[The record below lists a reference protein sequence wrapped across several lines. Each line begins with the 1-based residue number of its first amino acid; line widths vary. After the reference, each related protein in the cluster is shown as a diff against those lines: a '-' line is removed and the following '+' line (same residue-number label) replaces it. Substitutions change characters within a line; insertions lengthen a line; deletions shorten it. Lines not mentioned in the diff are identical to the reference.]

1 MLRDRMAIFH
11 LKAAIIS
18 ASTGG
23 SAVRAAAYR
32 HAVRMVSHAF
42 TETTSFTHKAQA
54 MVHAE
59 VALPE
64 DAPEWAENAF
74 GHAAFA
80 DALRLVRADVQAQG
94 SDMSEA
100 AMQRAAMARVS
111 ERLWNAVEHGEIRLN
126 RIPTRARYAR
136 SLTVALPRELDQAAQ
151 IALMQGYVRASLSDR
166 GMVADWVIHDKSDGN
181 PHAHIM
187 LTTRD
192 LGSADWGRKRHDWN
206 ARDVLSDLRSDWAQ
220 HANLALERAGFNE
233 RIDHRSNHAR
243 GIYLAPD
250 SYNPHVADH
259 ARRQGE
265 TAREALRCSD
275 VADANALYLQHHP
288 EHILVVVQAQRAVF
302 TRGDIVAAFEDRLML
317 TETELAGL
325 VGEAMGS
332 GGAVRLVQNS
342 PDGQAQ
348 YVTTTRASEMQ
359 HLEILARAMAIAGPA
374 AGSGPVAGSGPTA
387 PGIGLLAGSGLTPDQ
402 RVAAEAM
409 LSPAPLTLV
418 KGYAGTGKTFT
429 LGEVARV
436 WQARGYEVLG
446 GAASGKATQELGGLQ
461 GVRTAS
467 LAAWDAR
474 WSRGEAPE
482 RGRFVFIMDE
492 AGMVGAGQWARI
504 AGVVSKM
511 GGKLIAVGDP
521 EQLQP
526 VSDLPGWAAV
536 ERGVSQ
542 ATAGAPV
549 AALSSVRRQRSMA
562 DRMATEALARGGA
575 EIAPAIRHYIDKGA
589 LRLERGVL
597 NDPVSALAAAY
608 YKTGPGT
615 AATGADCARIAL
627 AYTNREVWALN
638 DAIRAQALARGEID
652 QAGIRD
658 YGTITRI
665 DRTTPTHERIAVPLA
680 LGPGD
685 RVMLTRPHRG
695 LDLPRSAF
703 GTVVDTRAGGIDL
716 LVDGSPGAVTLDL
729 ATFRDLDYG
738 YAATIHKSQGVT
750 VDHTLVLGHGRMNRH
765 AIYVALTRHR
775 DSVTVFGRAG
785 HLSCPADLIT
795 LAHAPGHLSID
806 IEDGPHAAG
815 PARSMVASAAMLGL
829 GARGDWLGS
838 GVSVETGA
846 ACGGVSFLDD
856 ASLMAVAE
864 RVSGLLASDYIQGDP
879 VWKSGHDGAAAGRV
893 QYAQDPTRVIDDLI
907 RQRSVF
913 RADDVAGVL
922 SRLVA
927 EPETFLRLF
936 REAMSHRDLVV
947 LAEDGGDGLGRVYST
962 GAQVRGELAAVDL
975 GTRLA
980 LGAAPEY
987 APALAMTSGDAVD
1000 LNAGQRVALAHG
1012 CEPGRLRLIRGEAG
1026 TGKTLV
1032 AARLA
1037 AVYRRADW
1045 QVVGLTPTGAGL
1057 DALRD
1062 AGLPGGRTLRQF
1074 TRDRG
1079 SGRLR
1084 LDPGTV
1090 VVLDDAG
1097 RLGGREAGELLAD
1110 IEASGAKLIALM
1122 DGGLQGPLEAGPVLR
1137 AVETRVGSARLED
1150 MHWRTA
1156 ERAEALRLVAAG
1168 DARGVEMLRE
1178 TGVIHADGTLRGA
1191 AAAVALRYL
1200 ADGQADKIALAWSRA
1215 EADLLTRA
1223 IRAGLDEL
1231 HAFRAGFE
1239 PETGG
1244 AFAGL
1249 KPGDRI
1255 RFIASA
1261 RWQKD
1266 RPGRHAPPRIRAG
1279 ETAELVGRDG
1289 GRLRL
1294 RIEGRSPQTGRM
1306 DVRDVV
1312 YAPNSELPDWRF
1324 AFAGTI
1330 HGEMGRAR
1338 DSVHVLAAPGLNLHL
1353 LDLTV
1358 TVPCAAAR
1366 VGEVMGRILRRTA
1379 SAPSVI
1385 DYGFDAS
1392 LGAREALRGQVYQ
1405 EAAGT
1410 GRTGM
1415 VRAVARLRDLAGLAG
1430 DPGAAARVL
1439 PRGLEGAVLAE
1450 VIGAAILHDGAAP
1463 EGEDRLAVERVVR
1476 DMSDPR
1482 AWRRVLRRV
1491 PSTLPGAADDLA
1503 AAVAGRDGAG
1513 RLLTPA
1519 RILARGALT
1528 AQAMGEDR
1536 VAALFE
1542 RGLGLYGKRAGAAR
1556 LLGQPEDLVAPQRDR
1571 QTEAAWPDPESRPE
1585 RRLRPERGR
1594 SAVIGPPRGQPRQ
1607 RWRLDIGRLL
1617 GDVPRADT
1625 IMAEQVLE
1633 GLAGM
1638 FGLGPRAGRS
1648 RRSGRHAALRYAA
1661 WQAAER
1667 SGAGGHATGAGDD
1680 RHATPPEQV
1689 PEANRVVA
1697 PRRAPVSGPEL
1708 HAGPADAEAD
1718 LASPVSDYT
1727 DGEWQ
1732 KFLRE
1737 RQADIDEYV
1746 KEKMAEVKMAPEYA
1760 GVALQM
1766 ACALTD
1772 RIPAA
1777 SKVHQLPLPAD
1788 IARMLA
1794 RADTCSDLPQEKVN
1808 TIARGIA
1815 EDRAA
1820 FESKIA
1826 FARELVAGDQQ
1837 IGTHRANPDPFYE
1850 NLFVAQLRKDSGYG
1864 RPDRQHPMRLNSDA
1878 LQERYT
1884 DEVDMRVTD
1893 DLVSGLAMPTKEEHL
1908 VARLS
1913 LLPDRSEDEANIAT
1927 ALNEALRW
1935 GRPMEGAK
1943 LQHERAAVLQGLG
1956 SAGDIDEWDAEN
1968 LLARLYRSHTYRE
1981 IRALADPERDLP
1993 GTMLPIDDAARGAA
2007 AHGYA
2012 KSAQVAN
2019 DILSG
2024 FVWRPHMQQHGLEIT
2039 ESPSMSDG
2047 LGMWM

>member
-1 MLRDRMAIFH
+1 
-11 LKAAIIS
+11 
-18 ASTGG
+18 
-23 SAVRAAAYR
+23 
-32 HAVRMVSHAF
+32 
-42 TETTSFTHKAQA
+42 
-54 MVHAE
+54 
-59 VALPE
+59 
-64 DAPEWAENAF
+64 
-74 GHAAFA
+74 
-80 DALRLVRADVQAQG
+80 
-94 SDMSEA
+94 
-100 AMQRAAMARVS
+100 
-111 ERLWNAVEHGEIRLN
+111 
-126 RIPTRARYAR
+126 
-136 SLTVALPRELDQAAQ
+136 
-151 IALMQGYVRASLSDR
+151 
-166 GMVADWVIHDKSDGN
+166 
-181 PHAHIM
+181 
-187 LTTRD
+187 
-192 LGSADWGRKRHDWN
+192 
-206 ARDVLSDLRSDWAQ
+206 
-220 HANLALERAGFNE
+220 
-233 RIDHRSNHAR
+233 
-243 GIYLAPD
+243 
-250 SYNPHVADH
+250 
-259 ARRQGE
+259 
-265 TAREALRCSD
+265 
-275 VADANALYLQHHP
+275 
-288 EHILVVVQAQRAVF
+288 
-302 TRGDIVAAFEDRLML
+302 
-317 TETELAGL
+317 
-325 VGEAMGS
+325 
-332 GGAVRLVQNS
+332 
-342 PDGQAQ
+342 
-348 YVTTTRASEMQ
+348 
-359 HLEILARAMAIAGPA
+359 
-374 AGSGPVAGSGPTA
+374 
-387 PGIGLLAGSGLTPDQ
+387 
-402 RVAAEAM
+402 
-409 LSPAPLTLV
+409 
-418 KGYAGTGKTFT
+418 
-429 LGEVARV
+429 
-436 WQARGYEVLG
+436 
-446 GAASGKATQELGGLQ
+446 
-461 GVRTAS
+461 
-467 LAAWDAR
+467 
-474 WSRGEAPE
+474 
-482 RGRFVFIMDE
+482 
-492 AGMVGAGQWARI
+492 
-504 AGVVSKM
+504 
-511 GGKLIAVGDP
+511 
-521 EQLQP
+521 
-526 VSDLPGWAAV
+526 
-536 ERGVSQ
+536 
-542 ATAGAPV
+542 
-549 AALSSVRRQRSMA
+549 
-562 DRMATEALARGGA
+562 
-575 EIAPAIRHYIDKGA
+575 
-589 LRLERGVL
+589 
-597 NDPVSALAAAY
+597 
-608 YKTGPGT
+608 
-615 AATGADCARIAL
+615 
-627 AYTNREVWALN
+627 
-638 DAIRAQALARGEID
+638 
-652 QAGIRD
+652 
-658 YGTITRI
+658 
-665 DRTTPTHERIAVPLA
+665 
-680 LGPGD
+680 
-685 RVMLTRPHRG
+685 
-695 LDLPRSAF
+695 
-703 GTVVDTRAGGIDL
+703 
-716 LVDGSPGAVTLDL
+716 
-729 ATFRDLDYG
+729 
-738 YAATIHKSQGVT
+738 
-750 VDHTLVLGHGRMNRH
+750 
-765 AIYVALTRHR
+765 
-775 DSVTVFGRAG
+775 
-785 HLSCPADLIT
+785 
-795 LAHAPGHLSID
+795 
-806 IEDGPHAAG
+806 
-815 PARSMVASAAMLGL
+815 MLGL

-846 ACGGVSFLDD
+846 ACGGMGFLGD

-907 RQRSVF
+907 RRRSVF

-927 EPETFLRLF
+927 APETFLRLF

-980 LGAAPEY
+980 LGAAAEY

-1000 LNAGQRVALAHG
+1000 LSAGQRVALAHG

-1079 SGRLR
+1079 TGRLQ

-1150 MHWRTA
+1150 MHWRTP

-1178 TGVIHADGTLRGA
+1178 TEVIHGGGTLRDA
-1191 AAAVALRYL
+1191 AAAVAMEYL
-1200 ADGQADKIALAWSRA
+1200 TDGQADKIALAWSRA

-1231 HAFRAGFE
+1231 HAGRAGFE

-1255 RFIASA
+1255 RFIAA
-1261 RWQKD
+1261 GRWQKD

-1294 RIEGRSPQTGRM
+1294 RIDEGRNPQTGRM
-1306 DVRDVV
+1306 DVRDVL

-1338 DSVHVLAAPGLNLHL
+1338 DSVHLLAAPGLNRQVLAAGLNLHL

-1405 EAAGT
+1405 EAAG
-1410 GRTGM
+1410 GTGM
-1415 VRAVARLRDLAGLAG
+1415 ARAVARLRDLAGLAG

-1476 DMSDPR
+1476 DMSDAR

-1503 AAVAGRDGAG
+1503 AAVAGRDGAA

-1556 LLGQPEDLVAPQRDR
+1556 LLGRPEDLVAPQRDTR
-1571 QTEAAWPDPESRPE
+1571 TEFAWPDRG
-1585 RRLRPERGR
+1585 LRPERGR
-1594 SAVIGPPRGQPRQ
+1594 SAVIGPPRGQRRG

-1638 FGLGPRAGRS
+1638 FGLGPRAGRA
-1648 RRSGRHAALRYAA
+1648 RRPGQHAAVRYAA

-1667 SGAGGHATGAGDD
+1667 SGAGGY
-1680 RHATPPEQV
+1680 ATPAEQV

-1697 PRRAPVSGPEL
+1697 PRREPVSGPEL
-1708 HAGPADAEAD
+1708 HAGRVDAEAD

-1727 DGEWQ
+1727 DGATT
-1732 KFLRE
+1732 RIV
-1737 RQADIDEYV
+1737 RAHQAE
-1746 KEKMAEVKMAPEYA
+1746 MAVEYA

-1772 RIPAA
+1772 RIPAD

-1788 IARMLA
+1788 IARMLKK
-1794 RADTCSDLPQEKVN
+1794 ADSRSDLPQEKVN

-1826 FARELVAGDQQ
+1826 FARELVAS
-1837 IGTHRANPDPFYE
+1837 APLPDAVYKKSPESFDE
-1850 NLFVAQLRKDSGYG
+1850 DIFVEQLRTDSGSD
-1864 RPDRQHPMRLNSDA
+1864 PDGEHPMCLNSGP

-1884 DEVDMRVTD
+1884 REVDTRVAA
-1893 DLVSGLAMPTKEEHL
+1893 DLASGLAVPTKEEHL

-1913 LLPDRSEDEANIAT
+1913 LLPDRSEDEASIAA

-2012 KSAQVAN
+2012 ESARVAS

-2024 FVWRPHMQQHGLEIT
+2024 FVWAPHMRQHGLAIEG
-2039 ESPSMSDG
+2039 PSMSDG
-2047 LGMWM
+2047 LEWKCDRWTDQKGPGSIKVPILKTMVLGTSIPVSQKIGDTPCPVSVFLVLKSVFF

>member
-1 MLRDRMAIFH
+1 MWPIMRDA
-11 LKAAIIS
+11 
-18 ASTGG
+18 
-23 SAVRAAAYR
+23 RA
-32 HAVRMVSHAF
+32 
-42 TETTSFTHKAQA
+42 K
-54 MVHAE
+54 
-59 VALPE
+59 P
-64 DAPEWAENAF
+64 
-74 GHAAFA
+74 
-80 DALRLVRADVQAQG
+80 RAK
-94 SDMSEA
+94 
-100 AMQRAAMARVS
+100 R
-111 ERLWNAVEHGEIRLN
+111 GE
-126 RIPTRARYAR
+126 
-136 SLTVALPRELDQAAQ
+136 
-151 IALMQGYVRASLSDR
+151 
-166 GMVADWVIHDKSDGN
+166 
-181 PHAHIM
+181 
-187 LTTRD
+187 
-192 LGSADWGRKRHDWN
+192 
-206 ARDVLSDLRSDWAQ
+206 
-220 HANLALERAGFNE
+220 
-233 RIDHRSNHAR
+233 
-243 GIYLAPD
+243 
-250 SYNPHVADH
+250 
-259 ARRQGE
+259 
-265 TAREALRCSD
+265 RCSD
-275 VADANALYLQHHP
+275 VATPANARYLQQHP
-288 EHILVVVQAQRAVF
+288 AHILVVVQAQRAVF
-302 TRGDIVAAFEDRLML
+302 TRGDIEAGFQDRLML

-325 VGEAMGS
+325 VAEAMAS
-332 GGAVRLVQNS
+332 GAALRLVQNS

-348 YVTTTRASEMQ
+348 YVTTARACEMQ
-359 HLEILARAMAIAGPA
+359 RLEILARAMAIPGPA
-374 AGSGPVAGSGPTA
+374 AGIGPVAGSGPTA

-402 RVAAEAM
+402 RLAAEAM

-436 WQARGYEVLG
+436 WQARGFEVLG

-461 GVRTAS
+461 GMRTAS

-474 WSRGEAPE
+474 WSRGERPE
-482 RGRFVFIMDE
+482 RDRFVFIMDE
-492 AGMVGAGQWARI
+492 AGMVGAGQWMRI
-504 AGVVSKM
+504 AGVVKAM
-511 GGKLIAVGDP
+511 AGKLIAVGDP

-542 ATAGAPV
+542 ATRGAPV
-549 AALSSVRRQRSMA
+549 AALSSVRRQRSLA

-589 LRLERGVL
+589 LRLECGVL
-597 NDPVSALAAAY
+597 NDPVGALAAAY
-608 YKTGPGT
+608 YKTGPGK
-615 AATGADCARIAL
+615 AGDGAGCARLAL
-627 AYTNREVWALN
+627 ACTNREVWALN

-703 GTVVDTRAGGIDL
+703 GTVVATRAGGIDL
-716 LVDGSPGAVTLDL
+716 LVDGSSRAVTLDL

-806 IEDGPHAAG
+806 IEDGPHAARR
-815 PARSMVASAAMLGL
+815 PRSMVASAAVLGL

-864 RVSGLLASDYIQGDP
+864 RVSGLLASDYIHGDP
-879 VWKSGHDGAAAGRV
+879 ILKSGHDGAAAGRV

-907 RQRSVF
+907 RRRSVF

-962 GAQVRGELAAVDL
+962 GAQLRGELAAVDL

-980 LGAAPEY
+980 LGAAAEY
-987 APALAMTSGDAVD
+987 APALAMASEDAVD
-1000 LNAGQRVALAHG
+1000 LSAGQRVALAHG

-1079 SGRLR
+1079 SGRLQ

-1122 DGGLQGPLEAGPVLR
+1122 DGGLQAPLEAGPVLR

-1150 MHWRTA
+1150 MQWRTPW
-1156 ERAEALRLVAAG
+1156 RAEALRLVAAG

-1178 TGVIHADGTLRGA
+1178 AEVIHADGTLRGA

-1200 ADGQADKIALAWSRA
+1200 TDGQADKIALAWSRA

-1231 HAFRAGFE
+1231 HAGRAGFE
-1239 PETGG
+1239 PEISG

-1255 RFIASA
+1255 RFIAA
-1261 RWQKD
+1261 GRWQKG
-1266 RPGRHAPPRIRAG
+1266 RPGKVVPPRIRAG

-1294 RIEGRSPQTGRM
+1294 RIDEGRNPQTGRM
-1306 DVRDVV
+1306 DVRDVL
-1312 YAPNSELPDWRF
+1312 YAPNSDLPDWRF

-1330 HGEMGRAR
+1330 HGEMGRAH

-1366 VGEVMGRILRRTA
+1366 LGEVMGRILRRTA

-1405 EAAGT
+1405 EAAGSA
-1410 GRTGM
+1410 RTGM
-1415 VRAVARLRDLAGLAG
+1415 ARAVAHLRDLAGLAG
-1430 DPGAAARVL
+1430 DPGPAARVL

-1476 DMSDPR
+1476 DMSDAR
-1482 AWRRVLRRV
+1482 AWRRVLKRV

-1503 AAVAGRDGAG
+1503 AAVAGRDGAA

-1556 LLGQPEDLVAPQRDR
+1556 LLGRPEDLVAPQRDR
-1571 QTEAAWPDPESRPE
+1571 QTEAAWPDPG
-1585 RRLRPERGR
+1585 LRPERGR
-1594 SAVIGPPRGQPRQ
+1594 NAVIGPPRGQPRQ

-1638 FGLGPRAGRS
+1638 FGLGPRAGRA
-1648 RRSGRHAALRYAA
+1648 RRPGRHAAGRYAA

-1667 SGAGGHATGAGDD
+1667 SGAGGHAISAGAG
-1680 RHATPPEQV
+1680 RHATPAEQV

-1697 PRRAPVSGPEL
+1697 PRRVPVSGPEL
-1708 HAGPADAEAD
+1708 HTGPADAEAD

-1727 DGEWQ
+1727 DAEWQ

-1737 RQADIDEYV
+1737 RQAVIDEYV
-1746 KEKMAEVKMAPEYA
+1746 KEKMTEVKIAPEYA

-1788 IARMLA
+1788 IARMLQK
-1794 RADTCSDLPQEKVN
+1794 ADTCSDLPQEKVN
-1808 TIARGIA
+1808 TIAREIA

-1826 FARELVAGDQQ
+1826 FARELVAGAPLPAAVYKMSPESFHED
-1837 IGTHRANPDPFYE
+1837 I
-1850 NLFVAQLRKDSGYG
+1850 FVEQLRKDGGYG
-1864 RPDRQHPMRLNSDA
+1864 RDAQHPMRLNSDP
-1878 LQERYT
+1878 LQERFT
-1884 DEVDMRVTD
+1884 DEVDMRVAA
-1893 DLVSGLAMPTKEEHL
+1893 DLASGLARPTKEEHL

-1913 LLPDRSEDEANIAT
+1913 LLPDRSEDEASIAA

-1943 LQHERAAVLQGLG
+1943 LQQERAAVLYRLG
-1956 SAGDIDEWDAEN
+1956 SAGDVNRWWEARD
-1968 LLARLYRSHTYRE
+1968 LLVRLYRSHTYRE

-1993 GTMLPIDDAARGAA
+1993 ATVLPIDDAARGAA

-2012 KSAQVAN
+2012 NSAQVAN
-2019 DILSG
+2019 HALSG
-2024 FVWRPHMQQHGLEIT
+2024 FLWRPHMQQHGLEIT

-2047 LGMWM
+2047 LAMEM

>member
-1 MLRDRMAIFH
+1 
-11 LKAAIIS
+11 
-18 ASTGG
+18 
-23 SAVRAAAYR
+23 
-32 HAVRMVSHAF
+32 
-42 TETTSFTHKAQA
+42 

-59 VALPE
+59 IALPE

-74 GHAAFA
+74 GHGAFA

-126 RIPTRARYAR
+126 IFPTRAQYAR

-151 IALMQGYVRASLSDR
+151 IALMQGYVRASLCDR

-220 HANLALERAGFNE
+220 HANLALERAGFAE

-243 GIYLAPD
+243 GIYLEPD
-250 SYNPHVADH
+250 SHNPHVASQ

-265 TAREALRCSD
+265 IAREANRCSD
-275 VADANALYLQHHP
+275 VADANALYLQQHP

-325 VGEAMGS
+325 MAEAMGS
-332 GGAVRLVQNS
+332 GAAVRLVQNS

-348 YVTTTRASEMQ
+348 YVTTARASEMQ
-359 HLEILARAMAIAGPA
+359 RLETLARAMAIAGP
-374 AGSGPVAGSGPTA
+374 VAGFGPTA

-402 RVAAEAM
+402 RVAAQAM
-409 LSPAPLTLV
+409 LSPASLTLV

-436 WQARGYEVLG
+436 WQARGFEVLG

-461 GVRTAS
+461 GMRTAS

-504 AGVVSKM
+504 AGVVSAM

-589 LRLERGVL
+589 LRLECGVL

-608 YKTGPGT
+608 YKTGPGK
-615 AATGADCARIAL
+615 APDGAGCARIAL
-627 AYTNREVWALN
+627 ACTNREVWALN

-703 GTVVDTRAGGIDL
+703 GTVVATRADGIDL
-716 LVDGSPGAVTLDL
+716 LVDGRSRAVTLDL

-765 AIYVALTRHR
+765 AVYVALTRHR

-815 PARSMVASAAMLGL
+815 APGSMVASAAMLGL

-846 ACGGVSFLDD
+846 ACGGMGFLGD

-879 VWKSGHDGAAAGRV
+879 IWKSGHDGAAAGRV
-893 QYAQDPTRVIDDLI
+893 QYGQDPTRVIDDLI

-980 LGAAPEY
+980 LGAAAEY

-1000 LNAGQRVALAHG
+1000 LSAGQRVALAHG

-1079 SGRLR
+1079 TGRLQ

-1122 DGGLQGPLEAGPVLR
+1122 DGGLQAPLEAGPVLR

-1150 MHWRTA
+1150 MHWRTP

-1178 TGVIHADGTLRGA
+1178 DDVIHADGTLRGA
-1191 AAAVALRYL
+1191 AAAVAMEYL
-1200 ADGQADKIALAWSRA
+1200 TDGQADKIALAWSRA

-1231 HAFRAGFE
+1231 HAGRAGFE

-1255 RFIASA
+1255 RFIAA
-1261 RWQKD
+1261 GRWQKD

-1289 GRLRL
+1289 GRLQL
-1294 RIEGRSPQTGRM
+1294 RIDEGRNPQTGRM
-1306 DVRDVV
+1306 DVRDVL

-1338 DSVHVLAAPGLNLHL
+1338 DSVHLLAAPGLNLHL

-1366 VGEVMGRILRRTA
+1366 LGEVMGRILRRTA
-1379 SAPSVI
+1379 SAPRVI

-1392 LGAREALRGQVYQ
+1392 LGAREALRDQVYQ

-1410 GRTGM
+1410 GAGGM
-1415 VRAVARLRDLAGLAG
+1415 ARAVARLRDMAGLTS

-1476 DMSDPR
+1476 DMSDAR
-1482 AWRRVLRRV
+1482 AWRRVLKRV

-1556 LLGQPEDLVAPQRDR
+1556 LLGRPEDLVAPQRDTR
-1571 QTEAAWPDPESRPE
+1571 TEAAWPDPG
-1585 RRLRPERGR
+1585 LRPERGR

-1667 SGAGGHATGAGDD
+1667 SGGGHAIRAGAG
-1680 RHATPPEQV
+1680 RHATPAEQV

-1697 PRRAPVSGPEL
+1697 PHREPVSGPGL
-1708 HAGPADAEAD
+1708 HTGPVDAEAD

-1737 RQADIDEYV
+1737 RQAVIDEYA
-1746 KEKMAEVKMAPEYA
+1746 KEKMAEAAVEYA

-1772 RIPAA
+1772 RIPAD

-1788 IARMLA
+1788 IARMLKK
-1794 RADTCSDLPQEKVN
+1794 ADACSDLPQEKVN

-1826 FARELVAGDQQ
+1826 FAKELVAGAEPIRLD
-1837 IGTHRANPDPFYE
+1837 GAPPDRFDE
-1850 NLFVAQLRKDSGYG
+1850 DIFVAQLRTDSG
-1864 RPDRQHPMRLNSDA
+1864 PDADGGHPMRLNTHPVR
-1878 LQERYT
+1878 ERYSR
-1884 DEVDMRVTD
+1884 DVDRRVTG
-1893 DLVSGLAMPTKEEHL
+1893 DLASGLAVPTKEEHL

-1913 LLPDRSEDEANIAT
+1913 LLPERSEDEASIAA

-2019 DILSG
+2019 DILSN
-2024 FVWRPHMQQHGLEIT
+2024 FLWTPHMRQHGLEIT
-2039 ESPSMSDG
+2039 EGPSMSDG

>member
-1 MLRDRMAIFH
+1 MRSVTLRASMAIFH
-11 LKAAIIS
+11 LDAAIIS
-18 ASTGG
+18 ACTGG

-126 RIPTRARYAR
+126 IFPTRARYAR

-192 LGSADWGRKRHDWN
+192 LGAADWGRKRHDWN

-220 HANLALERAGFNE
+220 HANLALERAGFAE

-243 GIYLAPD
+243 GIYLEPD
-250 SYNPHVADH
+250 SYNPHVASH

-265 TAREALRCSD
+265 IAREANRCSD
-275 VADANALYLQHHP
+275 VADANALYLQQHP

-332 GGAVRLVQNS
+332 GAAVRLVQNS

-348 YVTTTRASEMQ
+348 YVTTARASEVQ

-374 AGSGPVAGSGPTA
+374 AGFGPAA
-387 PGIGLLAGSGLTPDQ
+387 PGIGLLADSGLTPDQ
-402 RVAAEAM
+402 RVAAQAM
-409 LSPAPLTLV
+409 LSPTPLTLV

-446 GAASGKATQELGGLQ
+446 GAASGKATQELGGIK
-461 GVRTAS
+461 GMRTAT
-467 LAAWDAR
+467 LAAWQAR

-482 RGRFVFIMDE
+482 RDRFVFIMDE

-504 AGVVSKM
+504 AGVVEKM

-589 LRLERGVL
+589 LRLDSGVL

-608 YKTGPGT
+608 YKTGPGK
-615 AATGADCARIAL
+615 APGGAGCARIAL
-627 AYTNREVWALN
+627 ACTNREVWALN

-703 GTVVDTRAGGIDL
+703 GTVVDTRADGIDL
-716 LVDGSPGAVTLDL
+716 LVDGRSRAVTLDL

-765 AIYVALTRHR
+765 AVYVALTRHR

-815 PARSMVASAAMLGL
+815 APGGMVASAAMLGL

-846 ACGGVSFLDD
+846 ACGGMGFLGD

-879 VWKSGHDGAAAGRV
+879 ILKSGHDGAAAGRV

-927 EPETFLRLF
+927 HPETFLRLF

-980 LGAAPEY
+980 LGAAAEY

-1000 LNAGQRVALAHG
+1000 LKCGPAG
-1012 CEPGRLRLIRGEAG
+1012 
-1026 TGKTLV
+1026 
-1032 AARLA
+1032 
-1037 AVYRRADW
+1037 
-1045 QVVGLTPTGAGL
+1045 GAG
-1057 DALRD
+1057 
-1062 AGLPGGRTLRQF
+1062 
-1074 TRDRG
+1074 
-1079 SGRLR
+1079 
-1084 LDPGTV
+1084 
-1090 VVLDDAG
+1090 
-1097 RLGGREAGELLAD
+1097 
-1110 IEASGAKLIALM
+1110 
-1122 DGGLQGPLEAGPVLR
+1122 
-1137 AVETRVGSARLED
+1137 
-1150 MHWRTA
+1150 
-1156 ERAEALRLVAAG
+1156 
-1168 DARGVEMLRE
+1168 
-1178 TGVIHADGTLRGA
+1178 
-1191 AAAVALRYL
+1191 
-1200 ADGQADKIALAWSRA
+1200 AW
-1215 EADLLTRA
+1215 L
-1223 IRAGLDEL
+1223 
-1231 HAFRAGFE
+1231 
-1239 PETGG
+1239 
-1244 AFAGL
+1244 
-1249 KPGDRI
+1249 
-1255 RFIASA
+1255 
-1261 RWQKD
+1261 
-1266 RPGRHAPPRIRAG
+1266 
-1279 ETAELVGRDG
+1279 
-1289 GRLRL
+1289 
-1294 RIEGRSPQTGRM
+1294 
-1306 DVRDVV
+1306 
-1312 YAPNSELPDWRF
+1312 
-1324 AFAGTI
+1324 
-1330 HGEMGRAR
+1330 
-1338 DSVHVLAAPGLNLHL
+1338 
-1353 LDLTV
+1353 
-1358 TVPCAAAR
+1358 
-1366 VGEVMGRILRRTA
+1366 
-1379 SAPSVI
+1379 
-1385 DYGFDAS
+1385 
-1392 LGAREALRGQVYQ
+1392 
-1405 EAAGT
+1405 
-1410 GRTGM
+1410 
-1415 VRAVARLRDLAGLAG
+1415 
-1430 DPGAAARVL
+1430 
-1439 PRGLEGAVLAE
+1439 
-1450 VIGAAILHDGAAP
+1450 
-1463 EGEDRLAVERVVR
+1463 
-1476 DMSDPR
+1476 
-1482 AWRRVLRRV
+1482 
-1491 PSTLPGAADDLA
+1491 
-1503 AAVAGRDGAG
+1503 
-1513 RLLTPA
+1513 
-1519 RILARGALT
+1519 
-1528 AQAMGEDR
+1528 
-1536 VAALFE
+1536 
-1542 RGLGLYGKRAGAAR
+1542 
-1556 LLGQPEDLVAPQRDR
+1556 
-1571 QTEAAWPDPESRPE
+1571 
-1585 RRLRPERGR
+1585 
-1594 SAVIGPPRGQPRQ
+1594 
-1607 RWRLDIGRLL
+1607 
-1617 GDVPRADT
+1617 
-1625 IMAEQVLE
+1625 
-1633 GLAGM
+1633 
-1638 FGLGPRAGRS
+1638 
-1648 RRSGRHAALRYAA
+1648 
-1661 WQAAER
+1661 
-1667 SGAGGHATGAGDD
+1667 
-1680 RHATPPEQV
+1680 
-1689 PEANRVVA
+1689 
-1697 PRRAPVSGPEL
+1697 
-1708 HAGPADAEAD
+1708 
-1718 LASPVSDYT
+1718 
-1727 DGEWQ
+1727 
-1732 KFLRE
+1732 
-1737 RQADIDEYV
+1737 
-1746 KEKMAEVKMAPEYA
+1746 
-1760 GVALQM
+1760 
-1766 ACALTD
+1766 
-1772 RIPAA
+1772 
-1777 SKVHQLPLPAD
+1777 
-1788 IARMLA
+1788 
-1794 RADTCSDLPQEKVN
+1794 
-1808 TIARGIA
+1808 
-1815 EDRAA
+1815 
-1820 FESKIA
+1820 
-1826 FARELVAGDQQ
+1826 
-1837 IGTHRANPDPFYE
+1837 
-1850 NLFVAQLRKDSGYG
+1850 
-1864 RPDRQHPMRLNSDA
+1864 
-1878 LQERYT
+1878 
-1884 DEVDMRVTD
+1884 
-1893 DLVSGLAMPTKEEHL
+1893 
-1908 VARLS
+1908 
-1913 LLPDRSEDEANIAT
+1913 
-1927 ALNEALRW
+1927 
-1935 GRPMEGAK
+1935 
-1943 LQHERAAVLQGLG
+1943 
-1956 SAGDIDEWDAEN
+1956 
-1968 LLARLYRSHTYRE
+1968 
-1981 IRALADPERDLP
+1981 
-1993 GTMLPIDDAARGAA
+1993 
-2007 AHGYA
+2007 
-2012 KSAQVAN
+2012 
-2019 DILSG
+2019 
-2024 FVWRPHMQQHGLEIT
+2024 
-2039 ESPSMSDG
+2039 
-2047 LGMWM
+2047 

>member
-1 MLRDRMAIFH
+1 M
-11 LKAAIIS
+11 
-18 ASTGG
+18 
-23 SAVRAAAYR
+23 
-32 HAVRMVSHAF
+32 
-42 TETTSFTHKAQA
+42 
-54 MVHAE
+54 
-59 VALPE
+59 
-64 DAPEWAENAF
+64 
-74 GHAAFA
+74 
-80 DALRLVRADVQAQG
+80 
-94 SDMSEA
+94 
-100 AMQRAAMARVS
+100 
-111 ERLWNAVEHGEIRLN
+111 
-126 RIPTRARYAR
+126 
-136 SLTVALPRELDQAAQ
+136 
-151 IALMQGYVRASLSDR
+151 
-166 GMVADWVIHDKSDGN
+166 
-181 PHAHIM
+181 
-187 LTTRD
+187 
-192 LGSADWGRKRHDWN
+192 
-206 ARDVLSDLRSDWAQ
+206 
-220 HANLALERAGFNE
+220 
-233 RIDHRSNHAR
+233 
-243 GIYLAPD
+243 
-250 SYNPHVADH
+250 
-259 ARRQGE
+259 
-265 TAREALRCSD
+265 
-275 VADANALYLQHHP
+275 
-288 EHILVVVQAQRAVF
+288 
-302 TRGDIVAAFEDRLML
+302 
-317 TETELAGL
+317 
-325 VGEAMGS
+325 
-332 GGAVRLVQNS
+332 
-342 PDGQAQ
+342 
-348 YVTTTRASEMQ
+348 
-359 HLEILARAMAIAGPA
+359 
-374 AGSGPVAGSGPTA
+374 
-387 PGIGLLAGSGLTPDQ
+387 
-402 RVAAEAM
+402 
-409 LSPAPLTLV
+409 
-418 KGYAGTGKTFT
+418 
-429 LGEVARV
+429 
-436 WQARGYEVLG
+436 
-446 GAASGKATQELGGLQ
+446 
-461 GVRTAS
+461 
-467 LAAWDAR
+467 
-474 WSRGEAPE
+474 
-482 RGRFVFIMDE
+482 
-492 AGMVGAGQWARI
+492 
-504 AGVVSKM
+504 
-511 GGKLIAVGDP
+511 
-521 EQLQP
+521 
-526 VSDLPGWAAV
+526 
-536 ERGVSQ
+536 
-542 ATAGAPV
+542 
-549 AALSSVRRQRSMA
+549 
-562 DRMATEALARGGA
+562 
-575 EIAPAIRHYIDKGA
+575 
-589 LRLERGVL
+589 
-597 NDPVSALAAAY
+597 
-608 YKTGPGT
+608 
-615 AATGADCARIAL
+615 
-627 AYTNREVWALN
+627 
-638 DAIRAQALARGEID
+638 
-652 QAGIRD
+652 
-658 YGTITRI
+658 
-665 DRTTPTHERIAVPLA
+665 
-680 LGPGD
+680 
-685 RVMLTRPHRG
+685 
-695 LDLPRSAF
+695 
-703 GTVVDTRAGGIDL
+703 
-716 LVDGSPGAVTLDL
+716 TLDL

-815 PARSMVASAAMLGL
+815 APGGMVASAAMLGL

-846 ACGGVSFLDD
+846 ACGGMGFLGD

-907 RQRSVF
+907 RRRSVF

-980 LGAAPEY
+980 LGAAAVD
-987 APALAMTSGDAVD
+987 APALAMTSGDGVD

-1079 SGRLR
+1079 TGRLR

-1122 DGGLQGPLEAGPVLR
+1122 DGGLQMPLEAGPVLR

-1150 MHWRTA
+1150 MQRRTPW
-1156 ERAEALRLVAAG
+1156 RAEALRLVAAG

-1178 TGVIHADGTLRGA
+1178 AEVIQGGGTLRDA

-1200 ADGQADKIALAWSRA
+1200 ADGWDDKIALAWSRA

-1231 HAFRAGFE
+1231 HEGRAGFE

-1255 RFIASA
+1255 RFIAA
-1261 RWQKD
+1261 GRWQKD

-1279 ETAELVGRDG
+1279 ETAQLVGRDG

-1294 RIEGRSPQTGRM
+1294 RIDEGRNPQTGRM
-1306 DVRDVV
+1306 DVRDVL
-1312 YAPNSELPDWRF
+1312 YAPNSDLPDWRF

-1338 DSVHVLAAPGLNLHL
+1338 DSVHLLAAPGLNRQVLAAGLNLHL

-1366 VGEVMGRILRRTA
+1366 LGEVMGRILRRTA

-1405 EAAGT
+1405 EAVGG

-1415 VRAVARLRDLAGLAG
+1415 ARAVARLCDLAGLAG

-1463 EGEDRLAVERVVR
+1463 EGEERLAVERVVR

-1513 RLLTPA
+1513 RLLAPA

-1542 RGLGLYGKRAGAAR
+1542 RGLSLYGKRAGAAR

-1571 QTEAAWPDPESRPE
+1571 QTEFAWPDPG
-1585 RRLRPERGR
+1585 LRPERGR
-1594 SAVIGPPRGQPRQ
+1594 SAVIGPPRGQRRG

-1638 FGLGPRAGRS
+1638 FGLGPRAGRA
-1648 RRSGRHAALRYAA
+1648 RRPGQHAAGRYAA

-1667 SGAGGHATGAGDD
+1667 SGAGGHAISAGAG
-1680 RHATPPEQV
+1680 RHATPAEQV

-1697 PRRAPVSGPEL
+1697 PHPEPVSGPGL
-1708 HAGPADAEAD
+1708 HTGPADAEAD
-1718 LASPVSDYT
+1718 LPSPVSDYT

-1732 KFLRE
+1732 KFIRE

-1746 KEKMAEVKMAPEYA
+1746 KEKLTEVKMAPEYA

-1772 RIPAA
+1772 RIPAD
-1777 SKVHQLPLPAD
+1777 SKVHQLPLPAH
-1788 IARMLA
+1788 ISRMLKK
-1794 RADTCSDLPQEKVN
+1794 ADSRSDLPQEKVN
-1808 TIARGIA
+1808 TIAREIA

-1826 FARELVAGDQQ
+1826 FARELVAGAPQ
-1837 IGTHRANPDPFYE
+1837 IRTHAARPDPFYE
-1850 NLFVAQLRKDSGYG
+1850 DIFVEQLRTDSGSD
-1864 RPDRQHPMRLNSDA
+1864 PDGEHPMCLNSDA

-1884 DEVDMRVTD
+1884 REVDTRVAA
-1893 DLVSGLAMPTKEEHL
+1893 DLASGLAVPTKEEHL

-1913 LLPDRSEDEANIAT
+1913 LLPERSEDEASIAA

-1956 SAGDIDEWDAEN
+1956 SAGDIDERDAEN

-2007 AHGYA
+2007 ALGYA
-2012 KSAQVAN
+2012 ESAQVAR

-2024 FVWRPHMQQHGLEIT
+2024 FVWAPHMRQHGLAIEG
-2039 ESPSMSDG
+2039 PSMSDG
-2047 LGMWM
+2047 LTMEM

>member
-1 MLRDRMAIFH
+1 M
-11 LKAAIIS
+11 
-18 ASTGG
+18 
-23 SAVRAAAYR
+23 
-32 HAVRMVSHAF
+32 
-42 TETTSFTHKAQA
+42 
-54 MVHAE
+54 
-59 VALPE
+59 
-64 DAPEWAENAF
+64 
-74 GHAAFA
+74 
-80 DALRLVRADVQAQG
+80 RL
-94 SDMSEA
+94 
-100 AMQRAAMARVS
+100 
-111 ERLWNAVEHGEIRLN
+111 
-126 RIPTRARYAR
+126 
-136 SLTVALPRELDQAAQ
+136 
-151 IALMQGYVRASLSDR
+151 LSDPC
-166 GMVADWVIHDKSDGN
+166 N
-181 PHAHIM
+181 
-187 LTTRD
+187 
-192 LGSADWGRKRHDWN
+192 N
-206 ARDVLSDLRSDWAQ
+206 A
-220 HANLALERAGFNE
+220 
-233 RIDHRSNHAR
+233 
-243 GIYLAPD
+243 
-250 SYNPHVADH
+250 
-259 ARRQGE
+259 
-265 TAREALRCSD
+265 
-275 VADANALYLQHHP
+275 
-288 EHILVVVQAQRAVF
+288 
-302 TRGDIVAAFEDRLML
+302 
-317 TETELAGL
+317 
-325 VGEAMGS
+325 
-332 GGAVRLVQNS
+332 
-342 PDGQAQ
+342 
-348 YVTTTRASEMQ
+348 
-359 HLEILARAMAIAGPA
+359 
-374 AGSGPVAGSGPTA
+374 
-387 PGIGLLAGSGLTPDQ
+387 
-402 RVAAEAM
+402 
-409 LSPAPLTLV
+409 
-418 KGYAGTGKTFT
+418 
-429 LGEVARV
+429 
-436 WQARGYEVLG
+436 
-446 GAASGKATQELGGLQ
+446 
-461 GVRTAS
+461 
-467 LAAWDAR
+467 
-474 WSRGEAPE
+474 
-482 RGRFVFIMDE
+482 
-492 AGMVGAGQWARI
+492 
-504 AGVVSKM
+504 
-511 GGKLIAVGDP
+511 
-521 EQLQP
+521 
-526 VSDLPGWAAV
+526 
-536 ERGVSQ
+536 
-542 ATAGAPV
+542 
-549 AALSSVRRQRSMA
+549 
-562 DRMATEALARGGA
+562 
-575 EIAPAIRHYIDKGA
+575 
-589 LRLERGVL
+589 
-597 NDPVSALAAAY
+597 
-608 YKTGPGT
+608 
-615 AATGADCARIAL
+615 
-627 AYTNREVWALN
+627 TNREVWALN

-703 GTVVDTRAGGIDL
+703 GTVVATRAGGIDL

-815 PARSMVASAAMLGL
+815 PPGGMVASAAMLGL

-846 ACGGVSFLDD
+846 ACGGVSFLGD

-864 RVSGLLASDYIQGDP
+864 RVSGLLASDYIHGDP
-879 VWKSGHDGAAAGRV
+879 ILKSGHDGAAAGTV

-907 RQRSVF
+907 RRRSVF

-980 LGAAPEY
+980 LGAAAEY
-987 APALAMTSGDAVD
+987 APALAMTSGDGVD
-1000 LNAGQRVALAHG
+1000 LSAGQRVAVAHG

-1079 SGRLR
+1079 TGRLQ

-1122 DGGLQGPLEAGPVLR
+1122 DGGLQVPLEAGPVLR

-1150 MHWRTA
+1150 MQSRSPW
-1156 ERAEALRLVAAG
+1156 RAEALRLVVAG

-1178 TGVIHADGTLRGA
+1178 AEVIHADGTLRGA

-1200 ADGQADKIALAWSRA
+1200 ADGWDDKIALAWSRA

-1231 HAFRAGFE
+1231 HAGRAGFE

-1266 RPGRHAPPRIRAG
+1266 RPGKVVPPRIRAG

-1306 DVRDVV
+1306 DVRDVL
-1312 YAPNSELPDWRF
+1312 YAPGADLPDWRF

-1330 HGEMGRAR
+1330 HGEMGRAH

-1353 LDLTV
+1353 QDLTV

-1379 SAPSVI
+1379 SAPRVI

-1405 EAAGT
+1405 EAAGG

-1415 VRAVARLRDLAGLAG
+1415 ARAVARLRDLAGLAG

-1513 RLLTPA
+1513 RLLAPA

-1556 LLGQPEDLVAPQRDR
+1556 LLGRPEDLVAPQRDR
-1571 QTEAAWPDPESRPE
+1571 QMEFAWPDPG
-1585 RRLRPERGR
+1585 LRPERGR
-1594 SAVIGPPRGQPRQ
+1594 SAVIGPPRGQRRQ

-1638 FGLGPRAGRS
+1638 FGLGPRAGRA
-1648 RRSGRHAALRYAA
+1648 RRPGQHAAGRYAA

-1667 SGAGGHATGAGDD
+1667 SGGGGYAISAGAG
-1680 RHATPPEQV
+1680 RHATPAEQV

-1697 PRRAPVSGPEL
+1697 PHPEPVSGPEL
-1708 HAGPADAEAD
+1708 HAGRVDAEAD

-1727 DGEWQ
+1727 DGATT
-1732 KFLRE
+1732 RIV
-1737 RQADIDEYV
+1737 RAHQAE
-1746 KEKMAEVKMAPEYA
+1746 MAVEYA

-1772 RIPAA
+1772 RIPAD

-1788 IARMLA
+1788 IARMLKK
-1794 RADTCSDLPQEKVN
+1794 ADACSDLPQEKVN
-1808 TIARGIA
+1808 TIAREIA

-1826 FARELVAGDQQ
+1826 FARELVAGAPQP
-1837 IGTHRANPDPFYE
+1837 GTHDVNPERFHEY
-1850 NLFVAQLRKDSGYG
+1850 LFVEQLRKDGGYG
-1864 RPDRQHPMRLNSDA
+1864 RGVRHPMRLNSGP
-1878 LQERYT
+1878 LEERYT
-1884 DEVDMRVTD
+1884 REVDTRVAA
-1893 DLVSGLAMPTKEEHL
+1893 DLASGLARPTKEEHL

-1913 LLPDRSEDEANIAT
+1913 LLPDRSEDEASIAA

-1943 LQHERAAVLQGLG
+1943 LQQERVAVLHRLG
-1956 SAGDIDEWDAEN
+1956 SAGDVDRWWEARD

-1981 IRALADPERDLP
+1981 IRALGDPERDLP
-1993 GTMLPIDDAARGAA
+1993 ATMLPIDDAARQSAA
-2007 AHGYA
+2007 YGYA
-2012 KSAQVAN
+2012 NSAQVAN
-2019 DILSG
+2019 HMLSG
-2024 FVWRPHMQQHGLEIT
+2024 FLWRPHMQQHGLEIT

>member
-1 MLRDRMAIFH
+1 
-11 LKAAIIS
+11 
-18 ASTGG
+18 
-23 SAVRAAAYR
+23 
-32 HAVRMVSHAF
+32 
-42 TETTSFTHKAQA
+42 
-54 MVHAE
+54 
-59 VALPE
+59 
-64 DAPEWAENAF
+64 
-74 GHAAFA
+74 
-80 DALRLVRADVQAQG
+80 
-94 SDMSEA
+94 
-100 AMQRAAMARVS
+100 
-111 ERLWNAVEHGEIRLN
+111 
-126 RIPTRARYAR
+126 
-136 SLTVALPRELDQAAQ
+136 
-151 IALMQGYVRASLSDR
+151 MQG
-166 GMVADWVIHDKSDGN
+166 M
-181 PHAHIM
+181 
-187 LTTRD
+187 
-192 LGSADWGRKRHDWN
+192 
-206 ARDVLSDLRSDWAQ
+206 
-220 HANLALERAGFNE
+220 
-233 RIDHRSNHAR
+233 
-243 GIYLAPD
+243 
-250 SYNPHVADH
+250 
-259 ARRQGE
+259 
-265 TAREALRCSD
+265 
-275 VADANALYLQHHP
+275 
-288 EHILVVVQAQRAVF
+288 
-302 TRGDIVAAFEDRLML
+302 
-317 TETELAGL
+317 
-325 VGEAMGS
+325 
-332 GGAVRLVQNS
+332 
-342 PDGQAQ
+342 
-348 YVTTTRASEMQ
+348 
-359 HLEILARAMAIAGPA
+359 
-374 AGSGPVAGSGPTA
+374 
-387 PGIGLLAGSGLTPDQ
+387 
-402 RVAAEAM
+402 
-409 LSPAPLTLV
+409 
-418 KGYAGTGKTFT
+418 
-429 LGEVARV
+429 
-436 WQARGYEVLG
+436 
-446 GAASGKATQELGGLQ
+446 
-461 GVRTAS
+461 RTAS

-474 WSRGEAPE
+474 WSRGEAPK
-482 RGRFVFIMDE
+482 RDRFVFIMDE
-492 AGMVGAGQWARI
+492 AGMVGAGQWMRI
-504 AGVVSKM
+504 AGVVKAR

-542 ATAGAPV
+542 ATRGAPV

-589 LRLERGVL
+589 LRLDSGVL
-597 NDPVSALAAAY
+597 NDPVGALAAAY
-608 YKTGPGT
+608 YKTGPGK
-615 AATGADCARIAL
+615 AGDGAGCARLAL
-627 AYTNREVWALN
+627 ACTNREVWALN

-703 GTVVDTRAGGIDL
+703 GTVAATRAGEIDL
-716 LVDGSPGAVTLDL
+716 LVDGSSRAVTLDL

-806 IEDGPHAAG
+806 IEDGPHAARR
-815 PARSMVASAAMLGL
+815 ARSMVASAAVLGL

-846 ACGGVSFLDD
+846 ACGGVSFLGD

-864 RVSGLLASDYIQGDP
+864 RVSGLLASDYIHGDP
-879 VWKSGHDGAAAGRV
+879 ILKSGHDGAAAGRV

-907 RQRSVF
+907 RRRSVF

-980 LGAAPEY
+980 LGAAAEY

-1037 AVYRRADW
+1037 AVYRRAGW

-1079 SGRLR
+1079 SGRLQ

-1150 MHWRTA
+1150 MQWRTPW
-1156 ERAEALRLVAAG
+1156 RAEALRLVAAG
-1168 DARGVEMLRE
+1168 DARGIEMLRE
-1178 TGVIHADGTLRGA
+1178 AEVIQADGTLRGA
-1191 AAAVALRYL
+1191 AAAVALHYL
-1200 ADGQADKIALAWSRA
+1200 TDGHADKIALAWSRA

-1231 HAFRAGFE
+1231 HPFRAGFE

-1255 RFIASA
+1255 RFIAA
-1261 RWQKD
+1261 GRWQKG
-1266 RPGRHAPPRIRAG
+1266 RPGKVVPPRIRAG

-1338 DSVHVLAAPGLNLHL
+1338 DSVHLLAAPGLNRQVLAAGLNLHL

-1366 VGEVMGRILRRTA
+1366 LGEVMGRILRRTA

-1405 EAAGT
+1405 EAAGD
-1410 GRTGM
+1410 GAAGM
-1415 VRAVARLRDLAGLAG
+1415 ARAVARLRDLAGLAG

-1476 DMSDPR
+1476 DMSDAR

-1503 AAVAGRDGAG
+1503 AAVAGRDGAA

-1542 RGLGLYGKRAGAAR
+1542 RGLSLYGKRAGAAR
-1556 LLGQPEDLVAPQRDR
+1556 LLGRPEDLVAPQRDR
-1571 QTEAAWPDPESRPE
+1571 QMEFAWPDPG
-1585 RRLRPERGR
+1585 LRPERGR
-1594 SAVIGPPRGQPRQ
+1594 SAVIGPPRGQRRV

-1638 FGLGPRAGRS
+1638 FGLGPRAS
-1648 RRSGRHAALRYAA
+1648 RARRPGRHAARRYAA

-1667 SGAGGHATGAGDD
+1667 SGGGHAISAGAG
-1680 RHATPPEQV
+1680 RHATPAEQV

-1697 PRRAPVSGPEL
+1697 PRREPVSGPEL
-1708 HAGPADAEAD
+1708 HAGRVDAEAD

-1727 DGEWQ
+1727 DAEWQ

-1737 RQADIDEYV
+1737 RQAVIDEYV
-1746 KEKMAEVKMAPEYA
+1746 KEKMTEAAAEYA

-1772 RIPAA
+1772 RIPAD

-1788 IARMLA
+1788 IARMLKK
-1794 RADTCSDLPQEKVN
+1794 ADACSDLPQEKVN
-1808 TIARGIA
+1808 TIAREIA

-1826 FARELVAGDQQ
+1826 FARELVASDQQ
-1837 IGTHRANPDPFYE
+1837 IRTHADRPDSFHEYM
-1850 NLFVAQLRKDSGYG
+1850 FVAQLRKDSGS
-1864 RPDRQHPMRLNSDA
+1864 DRDGQHPMRLNFDA

-1884 DEVDMRVTD
+1884 DEVDMRVAA
-1893 DLVSGLAMPTKEEHL
+1893 DLVSGLAVPTKEEHL

-1913 LLPDRSEDEANIAT
+1913 LLPERSEDEASIAA

-1943 LQHERAAVLQGLG
+1943 LQHERAGVLQGLG
-1956 SAGDIDEWDAEN
+1956 SAGDIDEWDAED

-2019 DILSG
+2019 DILSD
-2024 FVWRPHMQQHGLEIT
+2024 FVWSPHMQQHGLAI

-2047 LGMWM
+2047 LAMEMCSLD

>member
-1 MLRDRMAIFH
+1 M
-11 LKAAIIS
+11 
-18 ASTGG
+18 
-23 SAVRAAAYR
+23 
-32 HAVRMVSHAF
+32 
-42 TETTSFTHKAQA
+42 
-54 MVHAE
+54 
-59 VALPE
+59 
-64 DAPEWAENAF
+64 
-74 GHAAFA
+74 
-80 DALRLVRADVQAQG
+80 
-94 SDMSEA
+94 
-100 AMQRAAMARVS
+100 
-111 ERLWNAVEHGEIRLN
+111 
-126 RIPTRARYAR
+126 
-136 SLTVALPRELDQAAQ
+136 
-151 IALMQGYVRASLSDR
+151 
-166 GMVADWVIHDKSDGN
+166 
-181 PHAHIM
+181 
-187 LTTRD
+187 
-192 LGSADWGRKRHDWN
+192 
-206 ARDVLSDLRSDWAQ
+206 
-220 HANLALERAGFNE
+220 RAG
-233 RIDHRSNHAR
+233 R
-243 GIYLAPD
+243 GV
-250 SYNPHVADH
+250 N
-259 ARRQGE
+259 
-265 TAREALRCSD
+265 
-275 VADANALYLQHHP
+275 
-288 EHILVVVQAQRAVF
+288 
-302 TRGDIVAAFEDRLML
+302 
-317 TETELAGL
+317 
-325 VGEAMGS
+325 
-332 GGAVRLVQNS
+332 
-342 PDGQAQ
+342 
-348 YVTTTRASEMQ
+348 
-359 HLEILARAMAIAGPA
+359 
-374 AGSGPVAGSGPTA
+374 
-387 PGIGLLAGSGLTPDQ
+387 
-402 RVAAEAM
+402 
-409 LSPAPLTLV
+409 
-418 KGYAGTGKTFT
+418 
-429 LGEVARV
+429 
-436 WQARGYEVLG
+436 
-446 GAASGKATQELGGLQ
+446 
-461 GVRTAS
+461 
-467 LAAWDAR
+467 
-474 WSRGEAPE
+474 APE

-504 AGVVSKM
+504 AGVVEAM

-542 ATAGAPV
+542 ATRGAPV

-589 LRLERGVL
+589 LRLDSGVL
-597 NDPVSALAAAY
+597 NDPVGALAAAY
-608 YKTGPGT
+608 YKTGPGK
-615 AATGADCARIAL
+615 AGDGAGCARLAL

-703 GTVVDTRAGGIDL
+703 GTVAATRAGEIDL
-716 LVDGSPGAVTLDL
+716 LVDGSSRAVTLDL

-806 IEDGPHAAG
+806 IEDGPHAARR
-815 PARSMVASAAMLGL
+815 ARSMVASAAVLGL

-846 ACGGVSFLDD
+846 ACGGVSFLGD

-864 RVSGLLASDYIQGDP
+864 RVSGLLASDYIHGDP
-879 VWKSGHDGAAAGRV
+879 ILKSGHDGAAAGGV

-907 RQRSVF
+907 RRRSVF

-987 APALAMTSGDAVD
+987 APALAMTSEDAVD

-1074 TRDRG
+1074 TRDRRT
-1079 SGRLR
+1079 GRLQ

-1122 DGGLQGPLEAGPVLR
+1122 DGGLQAPLEAGPVLR

-1150 MHWRTA
+1150 MQWRTA
-1156 ERAEALRLVAAG
+1156 ERVEALRLVAAG

-1178 TGVIHADGTLRGA
+1178 TEVIHADGTLRGA

-1200 ADGQADKIALAWSRA
+1200 MDGQADKIALAWSRA
-1215 EADLLTRA
+1215 KAGLLTRA

-1231 HAFRAGFE
+1231 HAGRAGFE

-1255 RFIASA
+1255 RFIAA
-1261 RWQKD
+1261 GRWQKG
-1266 RPGRHAPPRIRAG
+1266 RPGKVVPPRIRAG

-1294 RIEGRSPQTGRM
+1294 RIDEGRNPQTGRM
-1306 DVRDVV
+1306 DVRDVL
-1312 YAPNSELPDWRF
+1312 YAPNSDLPDWRF

-1338 DSVHVLAAPGLNLHL
+1338 DSVHLLAAPGLNLHL

-1366 VGEVMGRILRRTA
+1366 LGEVMGRILRRTA

-1405 EAAGT
+1405 EAVGSA
-1410 GRTGM
+1410 RTGM
-1415 VRAVARLRDLAGLAG
+1415 ARAVARLRDLAGLAG

-1476 DMSDPR
+1476 DMSDAR
-1482 AWRRVLRRV
+1482 AWRRVLKRV

-1542 RGLGLYGKRAGAAR
+1542 RGLSLYGKRAGAAR
-1556 LLGQPEDLVAPQRDR
+1556 LLGRPEDLVAPQRDR
-1571 QTEAAWPDPESRPE
+1571 QMEFAWPDPG
-1585 RRLRPERGR
+1585 LRPERGR
-1594 SAVIGPPRGQPRQ
+1594 SAVIGPPRGQPRV

-1638 FGLGPRAGRS
+1638 FGLGPRAGRA
-1648 RRSGRHAALRYAA
+1648 RRPGRHAARRYAA

-1667 SGAGGHATGAGDD
+1667 SGGGHAISAGAG
-1680 RHATPPEQV
+1680 RHATPAEQV

-1697 PRRAPVSGPEL
+1697 PHRVPVSGPEL
-1708 HAGPADAEAD
+1708 HTGRVDAEAD

-1727 DGEWQ
+1727 DGATAR
-1732 KFLRE
+1732 FVRA
-1737 RQADIDEYV
+1737 RQVE
-1746 KEKMAEVKMAPEYA
+1746 MASEYA

-1772 RIPAA
+1772 RIPAD

-1788 IARMLA
+1788 IARMLKK
-1794 RADTCSDLPQEKVN
+1794 ADACSDLPQEKVN
-1808 TIARGIA
+1808 TIAREIA

-1826 FARELVAGDQQ
+1826 FARELVASDQR
-1837 IGTHRANPDPFYE
+1837 IRTHPRARIVFMKIYLSRNSERTVDLTGT
-1850 NLFVAQLRKDSGYG
+1850 
-1864 RPDRQHPMRLNSDA
+1864 
-1878 LQERYT
+1878 
-1884 DEVDMRVTD
+1884 
-1893 DLVSGLAMPTKEEHL
+1893 
-1908 VARLS
+1908 
-1913 LLPDRSEDEANIAT
+1913 
-1927 ALNEALRW
+1927 
-1935 GRPMEGAK
+1935 
-1943 LQHERAAVLQGLG
+1943 G
-1956 SAGDIDEWDAEN
+1956 S
-1968 LLARLYRSHTYRE
+1968 
-1981 IRALADPERDLP
+1981 IRCA
-1993 GTMLPIDDAARGAA
+1993 
-2007 AHGYA
+2007 
-2012 KSAQVAN
+2012 
-2019 DILSG
+2019 
-2024 FVWRPHMQQHGLEIT
+2024 
-2039 ESPSMSDG
+2039 
-2047 LGMWM
+2047 

>member
-1 MLRDRMAIFH
+1 MVRASMAIFY
-11 LKAAIIS
+11 LDAAIIS
-18 ASTGG
+18 ASTGS

-32 HAVRMVSHAF
+32 HAVRMVSQAF
-42 TETTSFTHKAQA
+42 RETTSFTHKAQA

-100 AMQRAAMARVS
+100 AMQQAAMARVS
-111 ERLWNAVEHGEIRLN
+111 EQLWNAVEHGEIRLN
-126 RIPTRARYAR
+126 KFPTRAQYAR

-151 IALMQGYVRASLSDR
+151 IALMQGYVRVSFSDR

-192 LGSADWGRKRHDWN
+192 LGSADWGRKRRDWC

-233 RIDHRSNHAR
+233 RIDHRSNLAR
-243 GIYLAPD
+243 GIYLEPD
-250 SYNPHVADH
+250 SYNPHVASH

-265 TAREALRCSD
+265 IAREANRCSD
-275 VADANALYLQHHP
+275 VADANAFYLQQHP
-288 EHILVVVQAQRAVF
+288 AHILVVVQAQRAVF
-302 TRGDIVAAFEDRLML
+302 TRGDIEAGFRDRMVL

-332 GGAVRLVQNS
+332 GAAVRLVQNS

-348 YVTTTRASEMQ
+348 YVTTARASEMQ
-359 HLEILARAMAIAGPA
+359 HLEILARAMAIAGP
-374 AGSGPVAGSGPTA
+374 VAGFGPDA

-409 LSPAPLTLV
+409 LSPASLTLV

-446 GAASGKATQELGGLQ
+446 GAASGKATQELGGFK
-461 GVRTAS
+461 GMRTAS

-482 RGRFVFIMDE
+482 RDRFVFIMDE

-589 LRLERGVL
+589 LQLDSGVL

-608 YKTGPGT
+608 YKTGPGK
-615 AATGADCARIAL
+615 APGGAGCARIAL
-627 AYTNREVWALN
+627 ACTNREVWALN

-703 GTVVDTRAGGIDL
+703 GTVVATRAGGIDL
-716 LVDGSPGAVTLDL
+716 LVDGSSRAVTLDL

-765 AIYVALTRHR
+765 AVYVALTRHR

-815 PARSMVASAAMLGL
+815 PPGGMVASAAVLGL

-846 ACGGVSFLDD
+846 ACGGVSFLGD

-907 RQRSVF
+907 RRRSVF

-980 LGAAPEY
+980 LGAAAEY

-1079 SGRLR
+1079 TGRLQ

-1150 MHWRTA
+1150 MQRRTPW
-1156 ERAEALRLVAAG
+1156 RAEALRLVAAG

-1178 TGVIHADGTLRGA
+1178 AEVIHGGGTVRGA

-1200 ADGQADKIALAWSRA
+1200 TDGQADKIALAWSRA

-1231 HAFRAGFE
+1231 HPFRAGFE

-1255 RFIASA
+1255 RFIAA
-1261 RWQKD
+1261 GRWQKD

-1306 DVRDVV
+1306 DVRDVL

-1330 HGEMGRAR
+1330 HGEMGRAH
-1338 DSVHVLAAPGLNLHL
+1338 DSVHLLAAPGLNRQVLAAGLNLHL

-1366 VGEVMGRILRRTA
+1366 LGEVMGRILRRTA

-1405 EAAGT
+1405 EAVGGGAAG
-1410 GRTGM
+1410 M
-1415 VRAVARLRDLAGLAG
+1415 ARAVARLRDLAGLAG

-1476 DMSDPR
+1476 DMSDAR

-1542 RGLGLYGKRAGAAR
+1542 RGLSLYGKRAGAAR
-1556 LLGQPEDLVAPQRDR
+1556 LLGQPEDLVAPLRDR
-1571 QTEAAWPDPESRPE
+1571 QMEFAWPDPG
-1585 RRLRPERGR
+1585 LRPERGR
-1594 SAVIGPPRGQPRQ
+1594 SAVIGPPRGQRRG

-1638 FGLGPRAGRS
+1638 FGLGPRAGRA
-1648 RRSGRHAALRYAA
+1648 RRPGQHAAGRYAA

-1667 SGAGGHATGAGDD
+1667 SGGGGYAISAGAG
-1680 RHATPPEQV
+1680 RHATPAEQV

-1697 PRRAPVSGPEL
+1697 PRREPVSGPEL
-1708 HAGPADAEAD
+1708 HAGRVDAEAD

-1727 DGEWQ
+1727 DGATT
-1732 KFLRE
+1732 RIV
-1737 RQADIDEYV
+1737 RAHQA
-1746 KEKMAEVKMAPEYA
+1746 KMAVEYA

-1772 RIPAA
+1772 RIPAD
-1777 SKVHQLPLPAD
+1777 SKVHQLPLQAD
-1788 IARMLA
+1788 IARMLKK
-1794 RADTCSDLPQEKVN
+1794 ADSRSDLPQEKVN

-1826 FARELVAGDQQ
+1826 FARELVASDQE
-1837 IGTHRANPDPFYE
+1837 IRTHAARPDPFYE
-1850 NLFVAQLRKDSGYG
+1850 YMFVAQLRKDSGS
-1864 RPDRQHPMRLNSDA
+1864 DRDGQHPMRLNFDA

-1884 DEVDMRVTD
+1884 DEVDTRVAA
-1893 DLVSGLAMPTKEEHL
+1893 DLASGLGKPTKEEHL

-1913 LLPDRSEDEANIAT
+1913 LLPDRSEDEASIAA

-1943 LQHERAAVLQGLG
+1943 LQQERAEVLQGLG
-1956 SAGDIDEWDAEN
+1956 SASDIDRSDARD

-1993 GTMLPIDDAARGAA
+1993 ATMLPIDDAARGAA

-2012 KSAQVAN
+2012 RSARVAN
-2019 DILSG
+2019 DILSD
-2024 FVWRPHMQQHGLEIT
+2024 FVWRPHMQQHGLEI
-2039 ESPSMSDG
+2039 ESPSMSRG
-2047 LGMWM
+2047 RGMAM

>member
-1 MLRDRMAIFH
+1 MQKILSDLLRPVMLRDSMAIFR
-11 LKAAIIS
+11 LNAAFIS
-18 ASTGG
+18 ACRGG

-32 HAVRMVSHAF
+32 HAVRMVSHALV
-42 TETTSFTHKAQA
+42 ETTSYTRNAQA

-64 DAPEWAENAF
+64 DAPEWAETAF

-100 AMQRAAMARVS
+100 AMQQAAMARVS
-111 ERLWNAVEHGEIRLN
+111 EQLWNAVEHGEIRLN
-126 RIPTRARYAR
+126 KFPTRAQYAR
-136 SLTVALPRELDQAAQ
+136 SLIVALPRELDQAAQ
-151 IALMQGYVRASLSDR
+151 IALMQGYVRASFSDR

-187 LTTRD
+187 LTTRE
-192 LGSADWGRKRHDWN
+192 LGAADWGRKRRDWN

-243 GIYLAPD
+243 GIYLEPD
-250 SYNPHVADH
+250 SYNPHVASH

-265 TAREALRCSD
+265 IAREANRCSD
-275 VADANALYLQHHP
+275 VADDNALYLQQHP

-348 YVTTTRASEMQ
+348 YVTTARASEVQ
-359 HLEILARAMAIAGPA
+359 RLETLARAMAIA
-374 AGSGPVAGSGPTA
+374 SPVAGFGPAA

-402 RVAAEAM
+402 RVAAQAM

-446 GAASGKATQELGGLQ
+446 GAASGKATQELGGIK
-461 GVRTAS
+461 GMRTAT

-474 WSRGEAPE
+474 WARGERPK
-482 RGRFVFIMDE
+482 RDRFVFIMDE

-589 LRLERGVL
+589 LRLDSGVL

-608 YKTGPGT
+608 YKTGPGK
-615 AATGADCARIAL
+615 APDGADCARIAL
-627 AYTNREVWALN
+627 ACTNREVWALN

-685 RVMLTRPHRG
+685 RVMLTRPHRD

-703 GTVVDTRAGGIDL
+703 GTVVATRAGGIDL
-716 LVDGSPGAVTLDL
+716 LVDGRSRAVTLDL

-765 AIYVALTRHR
+765 AVYVALTRHR

-815 PARSMVASAAMLGL
+815 ALGSMVASAAMLGL

-846 ACGGVSFLDD
+846 ASGGMGFLGD

-893 QYAQDPTRVIDDLI
+893 RYAQDPTRVIDDLI
-907 RQRSVF
+907 RRRSVF

-927 EPETFLRLF
+927 HPDTFLRLF
-936 REAMSHRDLVV
+936 SEAMSHRDLVV

-980 LGAAPEY
+980 LGAAAEY

-1000 LNAGQRVALAHG
+1000 LSAGQRVALAHG

-1079 SGRLR
+1079 TGRLR

-1150 MHWRTA
+1150 MHWRTP

-1178 TGVIHADGTLRGA
+1178 TEVIQAEGTLRGA
-1191 AAAVALRYL
+1191 AAAVAMEYL
-1200 ADGQADKIALAWSRA
+1200 TDGQADKIALAWSRA

-1231 HAFRAGFE
+1231 HPFRAGFE

-1255 RFIASA
+1255 RFIAA
-1261 RWQKD
+1261 GRWQKD

-1294 RIEGRSPQTGRM
+1294 RIDEGRNPQTGRM
-1306 DVRDVV
+1306 DVRDVL

-1338 DSVHVLAAPGLNLHL
+1338 DSVHLLAAPGLNRQVLAAGLNLHL

-1405 EAAGT
+1405 EAAG
-1410 GRTGM
+1410 GTGM
-1415 VRAVARLRDLAGLAG
+1415 ARAVARLRDLAGLAG

-1476 DMSDPR
+1476 DMSDAR

-1556 LLGQPEDLVAPQRDR
+1556 LLGRPEDLVAPQRDTR
-1571 QTEAAWPDPESRPE
+1571 TEFAWPDRG
-1585 RRLRPERGR
+1585 LRPERGR
-1594 SAVIGPPRGQPRQ
+1594 SAVIGPPRGQRRG

-1648 RRSGRHAALRYAA
+1648 RRPGQHAAGRYAA

-1667 SGAGGHATGAGDD
+1667 SGTGGYAISAGA
-1680 RHATPPEQV
+1680 
-1689 PEANRVVA
+1689 
-1697 PRRAPVSGPEL
+1697 GPEL
-1708 HAGPADAEAD
+1708 HAGRVDAEAD

-1727 DGEWQ
+1727 DGATT
-1732 KFLRE
+1732 RIV
-1737 RQADIDEYV
+1737 RAHQAE
-1746 KEKMAEVKMAPEYA
+1746 MAVEYA

-1772 RIPAA
+1772 RIPAD

-1788 IARMLA
+1788 IARMLKK
-1794 RADTCSDLPQEKVN
+1794 ADSRGVLVQEKVN
-1808 TIARGIA
+1808 TIAREIA

-1826 FARELVAGDQQ
+1826 FARELVAGAPLPDAVW
-1837 IGTHRANPDPFYE
+1837 GMSPDPFYE
-1850 NLFVAQLRKDSGYG
+1850 YIFVAQLRKDSGS
-1864 RPDRQHPMRLNSDA
+1864 DRDGQHPMRLNSGP
-1878 LQERYT
+1878 LKERYT
-1884 DEVDMRVTD
+1884 REVDTRVAA
-1893 DLVSGLAMPTKEEHL
+1893 DLASGLAVPTKEEHL

-1913 LLPDRSEDEANIAT
+1913 LLPDRSEDEASIAA

-1956 SAGDIDEWDAEN
+1956 AAGDIDRSDARD

-2012 KSAQVAN
+2012 KSARVAN
-2019 DILSG
+2019 DILTNFS
-2024 FVWRPHMQQHGLEIT
+2024 WRPHMRQHGLAI

-2047 LGMWM
+2047 LGMEM

>member
-1 MLRDRMAIFH
+1 
-11 LKAAIIS
+11 
-18 ASTGG
+18 
-23 SAVRAAAYR
+23 
-32 HAVRMVSHAF
+32 
-42 TETTSFTHKAQA
+42 

-74 GHAAFA
+74 GRAAFA

-111 ERLWNAVEHGEIRLN
+111 EQLWNAVEHGEIRLN
-126 RIPTRARYAR
+126 IFPTRARYAR
-136 SLTVALPRELDQAAQ
+136 SLTVALPRELDRAAQ
-151 IALMQGYVRASLSDR
+151 IALMQGYVRASLCDR

-192 LGSADWGRKRHDWN
+192 LGSADWGRKRCDWN

-250 SYNPHVADH
+250 SYNPYVADH

-265 TAREALRCSD
+265 IAREANRCSD
-275 VADANALYLQHHP
+275 VADANALYLQQHP
-288 EHILVVVQAQRAVF
+288 AHILVVVQAQRAVF
-302 TRGDIVAAFEDRLML
+302 TRGDIKAGFQDRLML

-325 VGEAMGS
+325 VAEAMGS
-332 GGAVRLVQNS
+332 GAAVRLVQNS

-348 YVTTTRASEMQ
+348 YVTTARACEMQ
-359 HLEILARAMAIAGPA
+359 RLEILARAMAIPGPA
-374 AGSGPVAGSGPTA
+374 AGIGPVAGSGPTA

-402 RVAAEAM
+402 RLAAEAM

-436 WQARGYEVLG
+436 WQARGFEVLG

-461 GVRTAS
+461 GMRTAS

-474 WSRGEAPE
+474 WSRGERPE
-482 RGRFVFIMDE
+482 RDRFVFIMDE
-492 AGMVGAGQWARI
+492 AGMVGAGQWMRI
-504 AGVVSKM
+504 AGVVKAM

-542 ATAGAPV
+542 ATRGAPV

-589 LRLERGVL
+589 LRLDSGVL
-597 NDPVSALAAAY
+597 NDPVGALAAAY
-608 YKTGPGT
+608 YKTGPGK
-615 AATGADCARIAL
+615 AGDGAGCARLAL
-627 AYTNREVWALN
+627 ACTNREVWALN

-703 GTVVDTRAGGIDL
+703 GTVAATRADGIDL
-716 LVDGSPGAVTLDL
+716 LVDGSSRAVTLDL

-806 IEDGPHAAG
+806 IEDGPHAARR
-815 PARSMVASAAMLGL
+815 ARSMVASAAVLGL

-846 ACGGVSFLDD
+846 ACGGVSFLGD

-864 RVSGLLASDYIQGDP
+864 RVSGLLASDYIHGDP
-879 VWKSGHDGAAAGRV
+879 ILKSGHDGAAAGRV

-907 RQRSVF
+907 RRRSVF

-980 LGAAPEY
+980 LGAAAEY

-1079 SGRLR
+1079 TGRLQ

-1178 TGVIHADGTLRGA
+1178 TEVIHADGTLRGA

-1200 ADGQADKIALAWSRA
+1200 TDGQADKIALAWSRA

-1255 RFIASA
+1255 RFIAA
-1261 RWQKD
+1261 GRWQKG
-1266 RPGRHAPPRIRAG
+1266 RPGKVVPPRIRAG

-1294 RIEGRSPQTGRM
+1294 RIDEGRNPQTGRM
-1306 DVRDVV
+1306 DVRDVL
-1312 YAPNSELPDWRF
+1312 YAPNSDLPDWRF

-1338 DSVHVLAAPGLNLHL
+1338 DSVHLLAAPGLNRQVLAAGLNLHL

-1366 VGEVMGRILRRTA
+1366 LGEVMGRILRRTA

-1405 EAAGT
+1405 EAAG
-1410 GRTGM
+1410 GG
-1415 VRAVARLRDLAGLAG
+1415 AHGYGAGGGALARSGGSRRRSGGGSA
-1430 DPGAAARVL
+1430 GAAARSGG
-1439 PRGLEGAVLAE
+1439 RGSGRGDRGGDIARRGGTGRRRPSGGGTGCEGHERCARLAPGAQKGAV
-1450 VIGAAILHDGAAP
+1450 HP
-1463 EGEDRLAVERVVR
+1463 
-1476 DMSDPR
+1476 
-1482 AWRRVLRRV
+1482 
-1491 PSTLPGAADDLA
+1491 
-1503 AAVAGRDGAG
+1503 AGRGG
-1513 RLLTPA
+1513 
-1519 RILARGALT
+1519 
-1528 AQAMGEDR
+1528 
-1536 VAALFE
+1536 
-1542 RGLGLYGKRAGAAR
+1542 
-1556 LLGQPEDLVAPQRDR
+1556 
-1571 QTEAAWPDPESRPE
+1571 
-1585 RRLRPERGR
+1585 
-1594 SAVIGPPRGQPRQ
+1594 
-1607 RWRLDIGRLL
+1607 
-1617 GDVPRADT
+1617 
-1625 IMAEQVLE
+1625 
-1633 GLAGM
+1633 
-1638 FGLGPRAGRS
+1638 
-1648 RRSGRHAALRYAA
+1648 RSGRGCCRPGRGRPA
-1661 WQAAER
+1661 
-1667 SGAGGHATGAGDD
+1667 SDAGPDTGA
-1680 RHATPPEQV
+1680 
-1689 PEANRVVA
+1689 
-1697 PRRAPVSGPEL
+1697 RRA
-1708 HAGPADAEAD
+1708 D
-1718 LASPVSDYT
+1718 
-1727 DGEWQ
+1727 
-1732 KFLRE
+1732 
-1737 RQADIDEYV
+1737 
-1746 KEKMAEVKMAPEYA
+1746 
-1760 GVALQM
+1760 
-1766 ACALTD
+1766 
-1772 RIPAA
+1772 
-1777 SKVHQLPLPAD
+1777 
-1788 IARMLA
+1788 
-1794 RADTCSDLPQEKVN
+1794 
-1808 TIARGIA
+1808 
-1815 EDRAA
+1815 
-1820 FESKIA
+1820 
-1826 FARELVAGDQQ
+1826 
-1837 IGTHRANPDPFYE
+1837 
-1850 NLFVAQLRKDSGYG
+1850 
-1864 RPDRQHPMRLNSDA
+1864 
-1878 LQERYT
+1878 
-1884 DEVDMRVTD
+1884 
-1893 DLVSGLAMPTKEEHL
+1893 
-1908 VARLS
+1908 
-1913 LLPDRSEDEANIAT
+1913 
-1927 ALNEALRW
+1927 
-1935 GRPMEGAK
+1935 
-1943 LQHERAAVLQGLG
+1943 
-1956 SAGDIDEWDAEN
+1956 SAGDG
-1968 LLARLYRSHTYRE
+1968 RG
-1981 IRALADPERDLP
+1981 P
-1993 GTMLPIDDAARGAA
+1993 GGGA
-2007 AHGYA
+2007 
-2012 KSAQVAN
+2012 
-2019 DILSG
+2019 
-2024 FVWRPHMQQHGLEIT
+2024 F
-2039 ESPSMSDG
+2039 
-2047 LGMWM
+2047 

>member
-1 MLRDRMAIFH
+1 MVRARMAIFR
-11 LKAAIIS
+11 LNAAIIS
-18 ASTGG
+18 ACTGG

-32 HAVRMVSHAF
+32 HAVRMVSHTF
-42 TETTSFTHKAQA
+42 TETTSFAHKAQA

-100 AMQRAAMARVS
+100 AMQQAAMARVS

-126 RIPTRARYAR
+126 KFPTRAQYAR

-187 LTTRD
+187 LTTRE
-192 LGSADWGRKRHDWN
+192 LGSADWGRKRRDWN
-206 ARDVLSDLRSDWAQ
+206 ARDVLSGLRSDWAQ
-220 HANLALERAGFNE
+220 HANLALERGGFNE

-243 GIYLAPD
+243 GIYLEPD
-250 SYNPHVADH
+250 SYNPHVANH

-265 TAREALRCSD
+265 TAREALRCST
-275 VADANALYLQHHP
+275 VAQANALYLQQHP

-302 TRGDIVAAFEDRLML
+302 TRGDIIAAFEDRLML

-325 VGEAMGS
+325 VAEAMGS
-332 GGAVRLVQNS
+332 GAAVRLVQNS

-348 YVTTTRASEMQ
+348 YVTTARASEMQ
-359 HLEILARAMAIAGPA
+359 RLEILARDMARAMAIAGPA
-374 AGSGPVAGSGPTA
+374 AGLGPTA

-409 LSPAPLTLV
+409 LSPASLTLV

-446 GAASGKATQELGGLQ
+446 GAASGKATQELGGVK
-461 GVRTAS
+461 GMRTAS
-467 LAAWDAR
+467 LAAWQAR

-482 RGRFVFIMDE
+482 RDRFVFIMDE

-504 AGVVSKM
+504 AGVVSAM

-549 AALSSVRRQRSMA
+549 VALSSVRRQRSMA

-589 LRLERGVL
+589 LRLDSGVL

-608 YKTGPGT
+608 YKTGPGK
-615 AATGADCARIAL
+615 APGGADCARIAL

-703 GTVVDTRAGGIDL
+703 GTVVATRADGIDL
-716 LVDGSPGAVTLDL
+716 LVDGRSRAVTLDL

-775 DSVTVFGRAG
+775 DSVTVFGRAD

-815 PARSMVASAAMLGL
+815 PPGGMVASAAMLGL

-846 ACGGVSFLDD
+846 ACGGVSFLGD

-907 RQRSVF
+907 RRRSVF

-927 EPETFLRLF
+927 APETFLRLF
-936 REAMSHRDLVV
+936 CEAMSHRDLVV

-980 LGAAPEY
+980 LGGAAEY

-1000 LNAGQRVALAHG
+1000 LSAGQRVALAHG

-1079 SGRLR
+1079 TGRLQ

-1150 MHWRTA
+1150 MHWRTP

-1178 TGVIHADGTLRGA
+1178 TEVIQAGGTLRDA
-1191 AAAVALRYL
+1191 AAAVAMEYL
-1200 ADGQADKIALAWSRA
+1200 TDGQADKIALAWSRA

-1231 HAFRAGFE
+1231 HAGRAGFE

-1255 RFIASA
+1255 RFIAA
-1261 RWQKD
+1261 GRWQKD

-1279 ETAELVGRDG
+1279 ETAQLVGRDG

-1294 RIEGRSPQTGRM
+1294 RIDEGRNPQTGRM
-1306 DVRDVV
+1306 DVRDVL

-1338 DSVHVLAAPGLNLHL
+1338 DSVHLLAAPGLNRQVLAAGLNLHL

-1405 EAAGT
+1405 EAAG
-1410 GRTGM
+1410 GGAGGM
-1415 VRAVARLRDLAGLAG
+1415 ARAVARLRDLAGLAG
-1430 DPGAAARVL
+1430 DPPPAARVL

-1476 DMSDPR
+1476 DMSDAR
-1482 AWRRVLRRV
+1482 AWRRVLKRV

-1503 AAVAGRDGAG
+1503 AAVAGRDGAA

-1542 RGLGLYGKRAGAAR
+1542 RGLGLYGKRAEAAR
-1556 LLGQPEDLVAPQRDR
+1556 LLGRPEDLVAPQRDR
-1571 QTEAAWPDPESRPE
+1571 QMEAAWPDPES
-1585 RRLRPERGR
+1585 RPERGR
-1594 SAVIGPPRGQPRQ
+1594 SAVIGPPRGQRRQ

-1638 FGLGPRAGRS
+1638 FGLGPRAGRA
-1648 RRSGRHAALRYAA
+1648 RRPGRHAAGRYAA

-1667 SGAGGHATGAGDD
+1667 SGAGHAISAGAGW
-1680 RHATPPEQV
+1680 HATPAEQV
-1689 PEANRVVA
+1689 PEPNRVVA
-1697 PRRAPVSGPEL
+1697 PHPEPVSGPEL
-1708 HAGPADAEAD
+1708 HTGPVDAEAD

-1727 DGEWQ
+1727 DGATT
-1732 KFLRE
+1732 RIV
-1737 RQADIDEYV
+1737 RAHQAE
-1746 KEKMAEVKMAPEYA
+1746 MAVEYA

-1772 RIPAA
+1772 RIPAD
-1777 SKVHQLPLPAD
+1777 SKVHQLPLQAD
-1788 IARMLA
+1788 IARMLKK
-1794 RADTCSDLPQEKVN
+1794 ADACSDLPQEKVN

-1826 FARELVAGDQQ
+1826 FARELVAG
-1837 IGTHRANPDPFYE
+1837 APVPDAVYSYATIPESFHE
-1850 NLFVAQLRKDSGYG
+1850 HIFIAQLRKDGGYG
-1864 RPDRQHPMRLNSDA
+1864 RDAQHPMRLNSGP
-1878 LQERYT
+1878 LEERYT
-1884 DEVDMRVTD
+1884 REVDTRVAA
-1893 DLVSGLAMPTKEEHL
+1893 DLASGLGKPTKEEHL

-1913 LLPDRSEDEANIAT
+1913 LLPERSEDEASIAA

-1943 LQHERAAVLQGLG
+1943 LQQERVAVLYRLG
-1956 SAGDIDEWDAEN
+1956 TAGDTDRWWIARD
-1968 LLARLYRSHTYRE
+1968 LLVRLYRSHTFQE

-1993 GTMLPIDDAARGAA
+1993 ATMLPIDDVTRGAA

-2012 KSAQVAN
+2012 KSAQVAS
-2019 DILSG
+2019 DMLSG
-2024 FVWRPHMQQHGLEIT
+2024 FVWTPHMRQHGPEI

-2047 LGMWM
+2047 LAMEM

>member
-1 MLRDRMAIFH
+1 MVRDSMATFY
-11 LKAAIIS
+11 LDAAFIS
-18 ASTGG
+18 ACTGG

-59 VALPE
+59 IALPE
-64 DAPEWAENAF
+64 DAPDWAENAF
-74 GHAAFA
+74 GRAAFA
-80 DALRLVRADVQAQG
+80 DALRLVRADVQAQDL
-94 SDMSEA
+94 DMSEA

-111 ERLWNAVEHGEIRLN
+111 EQLWNAVEHGEHRLN
-126 RIPTRARYAR
+126 IFPTRAQYAR

-151 IALMQGYVRASLSDR
+151 IALMQGYVRASFSDR

-192 LGSADWGRKRHDWN
+192 LGAADWGRKRCDWN
-206 ARDVLSDLRSDWAQ
+206 ARDVLSGLRSDWAQ
-220 HANLALERAGFNE
+220 HANLALERGGFDE

-243 GIYLAPD
+243 GIYLEPD
-250 SYNPHVADH
+250 SYNPHVANH

-265 TAREALRCSD
+265 IAREANRCSD
-275 VADANALYLQHHP
+275 VADANALYLQQHP

-325 VGEAMGS
+325 VAEAMGS
-332 GGAVRLVQNS
+332 GAAVRLVQNS

-348 YVTTTRASEMQ
+348 YVTTARASEMQ
-359 HLEILARAMAIAGPA
+359 RLETLARAMAIAGPA
-374 AGSGPVAGSGPTA
+374 AGLGPTA
-387 PGIGLLAGSGLTPDQ
+387 PGIGLLTGTDLTPDQ

-446 GAASGKATQELGGLQ
+446 GAASGKATQELGGIK
-461 GVRTAS
+461 GMRTAS

-474 WSRGEAPE
+474 WSRGEAPK
-482 RGRFVFIMDE
+482 RDRFVFIMDE

-504 AGVVSKM
+504 AGVVSAM

-526 VSDLPGWAAV
+526 VSDLPGWAAA

-549 AALSSVRRQRSMA
+549 VALSSVRRQRSMA

-589 LRLERGVL
+589 LRLDSGVL

-608 YKTGPGT
+608 YKTGPGK
-615 AATGADCARIAL
+615 APGGAGCARLAL
-627 AYTNREVWALN
+627 ACTNREVWALN

-685 RVMLTRPHRG
+685 RVMLTRPHRA

-703 GTVVDTRAGGIDL
+703 GTVVATRAGEIDL
-716 LVDGSPGAVTLDL
+716 LVDGSSRAVTLDL
-729 ATFRDLDYG
+729 GTFRDLDYG

-765 AIYVALTRHR
+765 AVYVALTRHR

-815 PARSMVASAAMLGL
+815 APGGMVASAAMLGL

-846 ACGGVSFLDD
+846 ACGGVSFLGD

-864 RVSGLLASDYIQGDP
+864 RVSGLLASDYIHGDP
-879 VWKSGHDGAAAGRV
+879 ILKSGHDGAAAGRV

-913 RADDVAGVL
+913 RADVVAGVL

-962 GAQVRGELAAVDL
+962 AAQVRGELAAVDL

-980 LGAAPEY
+980 LGAAAEY

-1000 LNAGQRVALAHG
+1000 LSAGQRVALAHG

-1079 SGRLR
+1079 TGRLR

-1110 IEASGAKLIALM
+1110 IEASGTKLIALM

-1156 ERAEALRLVAAG
+1156 ERVEALRLVAAG

-1178 TGVIHADGTLRGA
+1178 AEVIQADGTVRGA

-1231 HAFRAGFE
+1231 HPFRAGFE

-1255 RFIASA
+1255 RFIAA
-1261 RWQKD
+1261 GRWQKD
-1266 RPGRHAPPRIRAG
+1266 RPAKHAPPRIRAG
-1279 ETAELVGRDG
+1279 ETAQLVGRDG

-1294 RIEGRSPQTGRM
+1294 RIDEGRNPQTGRM
-1306 DVRDVV
+1306 DVRDVL

-1338 DSVHVLAAPGLNLHL
+1338 DSVHLLAAPGLNLHL

-1366 VGEVMGRILRRTA
+1366 LGEVMGRILRRTA
-1379 SAPSVI
+1379 SAPRVI

-1405 EAAGT
+1405 EAVGG
-1410 GRTGM
+1410 GRTGTA
-1415 VRAVARLRDLAGLAG
+1415 RAVARLRDLAGLAG

-1476 DMSDPR
+1476 DMSDAR
-1482 AWRRVLRRV
+1482 AWRRVLKRV

-1571 QTEAAWPDPESRPE
+1571 QMEFAWPDPG
-1585 RRLRPERGR
+1585 LRPERGR
-1594 SAVIGPPRGQPRQ
+1594 SAVIGPPRGQ

-1638 FGLGPRAGRS
+1638 FGLGPRAGRA
-1648 RRSGRHAALRYAA
+1648 RRPGQHAAGRYAA

-1667 SGAGGHATGAGDD
+1667 SGGGGYAISAGAG
-1680 RHATPPEQV
+1680 RHATPAEQV

-1697 PRRAPVSGPEL
+1697 PHRAPVSGPGL
-1708 HAGPADAEAD
+1708 HTGPADAEAD
-1718 LASPVSDYT
+1718 LPSPVSDYT

-1737 RQADIDEYV
+1737 RQAVIDEYV
-1746 KEKMAEVKMAPEYA
+1746 KEKMAEAEMASEYA

-1772 RIPAA
+1772 RIPAD
-1777 SKVHQLPLPAD
+1777 SKVHQLPLQAD
-1788 IARMLA
+1788 IARMLKK
-1794 RADTCSDLPQEKVN
+1794 ADACSDLPQEKVN
-1808 TIARGIA
+1808 TIAREIA

-1826 FARELVAGDQQ
+1826 FARELVAGAPQP
-1837 IGTHRANPDPFYE
+1837 GTHDVNPERFHEYM
-1850 NLFVAQLRKDSGYG
+1850 FVAQLRKDSGS
-1864 RPDRQHPMRLNSDA
+1864 DRDGQHPMRLNA
-1878 LQERYT
+1878 GPLQERYT
-1884 DEVDMRVTD
+1884 DEVDMRVAA
-1893 DLVSGLAMPTKEEHL
+1893 DLASGLAMPTKEEHL

-1913 LLPDRSEDEANIAT
+1913 LLPDRSEDEARIAA

-1956 SAGDIDEWDAEN
+1956 SVSNTDRSDARD
-1968 LLARLYRSHTYRE
+1968 LLARLYCSHTYRE

-2012 KSAQVAN
+2012 KSARAAN
-2019 DILSG
+2019 VILSG
-2024 FVWRPHMQQHGLEIT
+2024 FVWRPHMQQHGLEI
-2039 ESPSMSDG
+2039 EGPSMSDG

>member
-1 MLRDRMAIFH
+1 MVRDRMAIFR
-11 LKAAIIS
+11 LNAAIIS
-18 ASTGG
+18 ACTGG

-32 HAVRMVSHAF
+32 HAVRMVSYTF

-111 ERLWNAVEHGEIRLN
+111 ERLWNAVEQGEIRLN
-126 RIPTRARYAR
+126 RIPRRARYAR
-136 SLTVALPRELDQAAQ
+136 SLIVALPRELDQAAQ
-151 IALMQGYVRASLSDR
+151 IALMQGYVRASLCDR

-192 LGSADWGRKRHDWN
+192 LGAADWGRKRRDWN
-206 ARDVLSDLRSDWAQ
+206 ARDFLSDLRSDWAQ

-243 GIYLAPD
+243 GIYLEPD
-250 SYNPHVADH
+250 SYNPHVASQ

-265 TAREALRCSD
+265 IAREANRCSD
-275 VADANALYLQHHP
+275 VADDNAFYLQQHP

-332 GGAVRLVQNS
+332 GAAVRLVQNS

-348 YVTTTRASEMQ
+348 YVTTARASEVQ
-359 HLEILARAMAIAGPA
+359 RLEILARAMAIAGP
-374 AGSGPVAGSGPTA
+374 VAGFGPAA

-402 RVAAEAM
+402 RVAAQAM
-409 LSPAPLTLV
+409 LSPTPLTLV

-436 WQARGYEVLG
+436 WQARGFEVLG
-446 GAASGKATQELGGLQ
+446 GAASGKATQELGGIK
-461 GVRTAS
+461 GMRTAT
-467 LAAWDAR
+467 LAAWQAR

-482 RGRFVFIMDE
+482 RDRFVFIMDE

-608 YKTGPGT
+608 YKTGPGK
-615 AATGADCARIAL
+615 APGGAGCARIAL

-685 RVMLTRPHRG
+685 RVMLTRPHRD

-703 GTVVDTRAGGIDL
+703 GTVVATRAGGIDL
-716 LVDGSPGAVTLDL
+716 LVDGSSRAVTLDL

-765 AIYVALTRHR
+765 AVYVALTRHR

-815 PARSMVASAAMLGL
+815 APGGMVASAAMLGL

-846 ACGGVSFLDD
+846 ACGGMGFLGD

-893 QYAQDPTRVIDDLI
+893 RYAQDPTRVIDDLI
-907 RQRSVF
+907 RRRSVF

-927 EPETFLRLF
+927 HPDTFLRLF
-936 REAMSHRDLVV
+936 SEAMSHRDLVV

-980 LGAAPEY
+980 LGAAAEY

-1000 LNAGQRVALAHG
+1000 LSAGQRVAVAHG

-1150 MHWRTA
+1150 MHWRTPW
-1156 ERAEALRLVAAG
+1156 RAEALRLVAAG

-1178 TGVIHADGTLRGA
+1178 TEVIQGGGTLRDA
-1191 AAAVALRYL
+1191 AAAVAMEYL
-1200 ADGQADKIALAWSRA
+1200 TDGQADKIALAWSRA

-1231 HAFRAGFE
+1231 HAGRAGFE

-1255 RFIASA
+1255 RFIAA
-1261 RWQKD
+1261 GRWQKD

-1294 RIEGRSPQTGRM
+1294 RIDEGRNPQTGRM
-1306 DVRDVV
+1306 DVRDVL

-1338 DSVHVLAAPGLNLHL
+1338 DSVHLLAAPGLNLHL

-1415 VRAVARLRDLAGLAG
+1415 ARAVARLRDLAGLAG

-1463 EGEDRLAVERVVR
+1463 EGEDRLAVERIVR
-1476 DMSDPR
+1476 DMSDAR
-1482 AWRRVLRRV
+1482 AWRRVLRTV

-1503 AAVAGRDGAG
+1503 AAVAGRDGAA

-1556 LLGQPEDLVAPQRDR
+1556 LLGRPEDLVAPQRDTR
-1571 QTEAAWPDPESRPE
+1571 TEFAWPDRG
-1585 RRLRPERGR
+1585 LRPERGR
-1594 SAVIGPPRGQPRQ
+1594 SAVIGPPRGQRRG

-1638 FGLGPRAGRS
+1638 FGLGPRAGRA
-1648 RRSGRHAALRYAA
+1648 RRPGQHAAVRYAA

-1667 SGAGGHATGAGDD
+1667 SGAGGY
-1680 RHATPPEQV
+1680 ATPAEQV

-1697 PRRAPVSGPEL
+1697 PRREPVSGPEL
-1708 HAGPADAEAD
+1708 HAGRVDAEAD

-1737 RQADIDEYV
+1737 RQAVIDEYA
-1746 KEKMAEVKMAPEYA
+1746 KEKMAEMASEYA

-1772 RIPAA
+1772 RIPAD
-1777 SKVHQLPLPAD
+1777 SKVHQLPLQAD
-1788 IARMLA
+1788 IARMLKK
-1794 RADTCSDLPQEKVN
+1794 ADSRSDLPQEKVN
-1808 TIARGIA
+1808 TIAREIA

-1826 FARELVAGDQQ
+1826 FARELVAS
-1837 IGTHRANPDPFYE
+1837 APLPDAVYKKSPESFHE
-1850 NLFVAQLRKDSGYG
+1850 DIFVEQLRTDSGS
-1864 RPDRQHPMRLNSDA
+1864 DRDGEHPMRLNSDPVR
-1878 LQERYT
+1878 ERYSR
-1884 DEVDMRVTD
+1884 DVDRRVAG
-1893 DLVSGLAMPTKEEHL
+1893 DLASGLAVPTKEEHL

-1913 LLPDRSEDEANIAT
+1913 LLPDRSEDEASIAA

-1956 SAGDIDEWDAEN
+1956 SAGDIDERDAEN

-2012 KSAQVAN
+2012 ESAQVAS
-2019 DILSG
+2019 DMLYG
-2024 FVWRPHMQQHGLEIT
+2024 FVWAPHMRQHGLAIEG
-2039 ESPSMSDG
+2039 PSMSDG
-2047 LGMWM
+2047 LAMEM

>member
-1 MLRDRMAIFH
+1 
-11 LKAAIIS
+11 
-18 ASTGG
+18 
-23 SAVRAAAYR
+23 
-32 HAVRMVSHAF
+32 
-42 TETTSFTHKAQA
+42 
-54 MVHAE
+54 
-59 VALPE
+59 
-64 DAPEWAENAF
+64 
-74 GHAAFA
+74 
-80 DALRLVRADVQAQG
+80 
-94 SDMSEA
+94 
-100 AMQRAAMARVS
+100 
-111 ERLWNAVEHGEIRLN
+111 
-126 RIPTRARYAR
+126 
-136 SLTVALPRELDQAAQ
+136 
-151 IALMQGYVRASLSDR
+151 
-166 GMVADWVIHDKSDGN
+166 
-181 PHAHIM
+181 
-187 LTTRD
+187 
-192 LGSADWGRKRHDWN
+192 
-206 ARDVLSDLRSDWAQ
+206 
-220 HANLALERAGFNE
+220 
-233 RIDHRSNHAR
+233 
-243 GIYLAPD
+243 
-250 SYNPHVADH
+250 
-259 ARRQGE
+259 
-265 TAREALRCSD
+265 
-275 VADANALYLQHHP
+275 
-288 EHILVVVQAQRAVF
+288 
-302 TRGDIVAAFEDRLML
+302 
-317 TETELAGL
+317 
-325 VGEAMGS
+325 
-332 GGAVRLVQNS
+332 
-342 PDGQAQ
+342 
-348 YVTTTRASEMQ
+348 
-359 HLEILARAMAIAGPA
+359 
-374 AGSGPVAGSGPTA
+374 
-387 PGIGLLAGSGLTPDQ
+387 
-402 RVAAEAM
+402 
-409 LSPAPLTLV
+409 
-418 KGYAGTGKTFT
+418 
-429 LGEVARV
+429 
-436 WQARGYEVLG
+436 
-446 GAASGKATQELGGLQ
+446 
-461 GVRTAS
+461 
-467 LAAWDAR
+467 
-474 WSRGEAPE
+474 
-482 RGRFVFIMDE
+482 
-492 AGMVGAGQWARI
+492 
-504 AGVVSKM
+504 
-511 GGKLIAVGDP
+511 
-521 EQLQP
+521 
-526 VSDLPGWAAV
+526 
-536 ERGVSQ
+536 
-542 ATAGAPV
+542 
-549 AALSSVRRQRSMA
+549 
-562 DRMATEALARGGA
+562 
-575 EIAPAIRHYIDKGA
+575 
-589 LRLERGVL
+589 
-597 NDPVSALAAAY
+597 
-608 YKTGPGT
+608 
-615 AATGADCARIAL
+615 
-627 AYTNREVWALN
+627 
-638 DAIRAQALARGEID
+638 
-652 QAGIRD
+652 
-658 YGTITRI
+658 
-665 DRTTPTHERIAVPLA
+665 
-680 LGPGD
+680 
-685 RVMLTRPHRG
+685 MLTRPHRG

-703 GTVVDTRAGGIDL
+703 GTVVATRAGGIDL
-716 LVDGSPGAVTLDL
+716 LVDGSSRAVTLDL

-815 PARSMVASAAMLGL
+815 PPGGMVASAAVLGL

-846 ACGGVSFLDD
+846 ACGGVSFLGD

-864 RVSGLLASDYIQGDP
+864 RVSGLLASDYIHGDP
-879 VWKSGHDGAAAGRV
+879 ILKSGHDGAAAGRV

-980 LGAAPEY
+980 LGAAPVD

-1045 QVVGLTPTGAGL
+1045 QVVGLTPTGTGL

-1062 AGLPGGRTLRQF
+1062 AGLAGGRTLRQF

-1079 SGRLR
+1079 TGRLQ

-1122 DGGLQGPLEAGPVLR
+1122 DGGLQVPLEAGPVLR

-1150 MHWRTA
+1150 MQWRTPW
-1156 ERAEALRLVAAG
+1156 RAEALRLVAAG

-1178 TGVIHADGTLRGA
+1178 AEVIQADGTLRDA
-1191 AAAVALRYL
+1191 AAAVALHYL
-1200 ADGQADKIALAWSRA
+1200 TDGWDDKIALAWSRA

-1231 HAFRAGFE
+1231 HAGRAGFE
-1239 PETGG
+1239 PEISG

-1255 RFIASA
+1255 RFIAA
-1261 RWQKD
+1261 GRWQKG
-1266 RPGRHAPPRIRAG
+1266 RPGKVVPPRIRAG
-1279 ETAELVGRDG
+1279 ETAQLVGRDG

-1294 RIEGRSPQTGRM
+1294 RIDEGRSPQTGRM
-1306 DVRDVV
+1306 DVRDVL

-1330 HGEMGRAR
+1330 HGEMGRAH
-1338 DSVHVLAAPGLNLHL
+1338 DSVHILAAPGLNLHL

-1405 EAAGT
+1405 EAAGSA
-1410 GRTGM
+1410 RTGM
-1415 VRAVARLRDLAGLAG
+1415 ARAVARLRDLAGLAG

-1482 AWRRVLRRV
+1482 AWRRVLKRV

-1542 RGLGLYGKRAGAAR
+1542 RGLSLYGKRAGAAR
-1556 LLGQPEDLVAPQRDR
+1556 LLGRPEDLVAPQRDR
-1571 QTEAAWPDPESRPE
+1571 QTEFAWPDPKS
-1585 RRLRPERGR
+1585 RPERGR
-1594 SAVIGPPRGQPRQ
+1594 RAVIGPPRGQRRV

-1638 FGLGPRAGRS
+1638 FGLGPRAGRA
-1648 RRSGRHAALRYAA
+1648 RRSGRHAARRYAA
-1661 WQAAER
+1661 WQAADR
-1667 SGAGGHATGAGDD
+1667 SGGGHAISAGDD
-1680 RHATPPEQV
+1680 RQ
-1689 PEANRVVA
+1689 
-1697 PRRAPVSGPEL
+1697 
-1708 HAGPADAEAD
+1708 
-1718 LASPVSDYT
+1718 
-1727 DGEWQ
+1727 
-1732 KFLRE
+1732 
-1737 RQADIDEYV
+1737 
-1746 KEKMAEVKMAPEYA
+1746 YA

-1772 RIPAA
+1772 RIPAD

-1788 IARMLA
+1788 IARMLQK
-1794 RADTCSDLPQEKVN
+1794 ADTCSDLPQEKVN
-1808 TIARGIA
+1808 TIAREIA

-1826 FARELVAGDQQ
+1826 FARELVASDQQ
-1837 IGTHRANPDPFYE
+1837 IRMYHVGPDPFYE
-1850 NLFVAQLRKDSGYG
+1850 YMFVAQLRKDSGS
-1864 RPDRQHPMRLNSDA
+1864 DRDGQHPMRLNFDA
-1878 LQERYT
+1878 LQDRYT
-1884 DEVDMRVTD
+1884 REVDTRVAA
-1893 DLVSGLAMPTKEEHL
+1893 DLASGLARPTKEEHL

-1913 LLPDRSEDEANIAT
+1913 LLPERSEDEASIAA

-1943 LQHERAAVLQGLG
+1943 LQHERAGVLQGLG
-1956 SAGDIDEWDAEN
+1956 SAGDIDRSDARD

-1993 GTMLPIDDAARGAA
+1993 ATMLPIDDAARGAA

-2012 KSAQVAN
+2012 NSAQAAN
-2019 DILSG
+2019 DLLSD
-2024 FVWRPHMQQHGLEIT
+2024 FVWTPHMRRHGLAIT
-2039 ESPSMSDG
+2039 QSQSMSRG
-2047 LGMWM
+2047 RGMSM

>member
-1 MLRDRMAIFH
+1 M
-11 LKAAIIS
+11 
-18 ASTGG
+18 
-23 SAVRAAAYR
+23 RAAAYR
-32 HAVRMVSHAF
+32 HAVRMVSLAF
-42 TETTSFTHKAQA
+42 RETTSFTRNAQA

-59 VALPE
+59 IALPE
-64 DAPEWAENAF
+64 DAPEWADNAF

-111 ERLWNAVEHGEIRLN
+111 EQLWNAVEHGEHRLN
-126 RIPTRARYAR
+126 KFPTRARYAR

-151 IALMQGYVRASLSDR
+151 IALMQGYVRASFSDR

-192 LGSADWGRKRHDWN
+192 LGSADWGRKRRDWN
-206 ARDVLSDLRSDWAQ
+206 ARDVLSGLRSDWAQ

-250 SYNPHVADH
+250 SHNPHVANH

-265 TAREALRCSD
+265 TAREAHRCSD
-275 VADANALYLQHHP
+275 VADANALYLQQHP
-288 EHILVVVQAQRAVF
+288 AHILVVVQAQRAVF
-302 TRGDIVAAFEDRLML
+302 TRGDIKAGFQDRLML

-325 VGEAMGS
+325 VAEAMGS
-332 GGAVRLVQNS
+332 GAAVRLVQNS

-348 YVTTTRASEMQ
+348 YVTTARAAEMQ
-359 HLEILARAMAIAGPA
+359 RLEILARAMAIPGPA
-374 AGSGPVAGSGPTA
+374 AAIGPVAGSGPAA

-402 RVAAEAM
+402 RLAAEAM

-436 WQARGYEVLG
+436 WQARGFEVLG

-461 GVRTAS
+461 GMRTAS

-474 WSRGEAPE
+474 WSRGERPE
-482 RGRFVFIMDE
+482 RDRFVFIMDE

-504 AGVVSKM
+504 AGVVKAM

-542 ATAGAPV
+542 ATRGAPV

-589 LRLERGVL
+589 LRLDSGVL
-597 NDPVSALAAAY
+597 NDPVGALAAAY
-608 YKTGPGT
+608 YKTGPGK
-615 AATGADCARIAL
+615 AGDGAGCARLAL
-627 AYTNREVWALN
+627 ACTNREVWALN

-680 LGPGD
+680 VGPGD

-703 GTVVDTRAGGIDL
+703 GTVAATRAGEIDL
-716 LVDGSPGAVTLDL
+716 LVDGSSRAVTLDL

-815 PARSMVASAAMLGL
+815 PPGGMVASAAVLGL

-846 ACGGVSFLDD
+846 ACGGVSFLGD

-864 RVSGLLASDYIQGDP
+864 RVSGLLASDYIHGDP
-879 VWKSGHDGAAAGRV
+879 ILKSGHDGAAAGRV

-980 LGAAPEY
+980 LGAAAVD

-1062 AGLPGGRTLRQF
+1062 AGLTGGRTLRQF

-1079 SGRLR
+1079 SGRLQ

-1122 DGGLQGPLEAGPVLR
+1122 DGGLQAPLEAGPVLR

-1150 MHWRTA
+1150 MQWRTA

-1178 TGVIHADGTLRGA
+1178 AEVIHADGTVRDA

-1200 ADGQADKIALAWSRA
+1200 TDGHADKIALAWSRA

-1231 HAFRAGFE
+1231 HAGRAGFE

-1255 RFIASA
+1255 RFIAA
-1261 RWQKD
+1261 GRWQKG
-1266 RPGRHAPPRIRAG
+1266 RPGKVVPPRIRAG

-1306 DVRDVV
+1306 DVRDVL

-1338 DSVHVLAAPGLNLHL
+1338 DSVHILAAPGLNRQVLAAGLNLHL

-1366 VGEVMGRILRRTA
+1366 LGEVMGRILRRTA

-1405 EAAGT
+1405 EAAGSA
-1410 GRTGM
+1410 RTGM
-1415 VRAVARLRDLAGLAG
+1415 ARAVARWRDLAGLAG

-1476 DMSDPR
+1476 DMSDAR
-1482 AWRRVLRRV
+1482 AWRRVLKRV

-1503 AAVAGRDGAG
+1503 AAVAGRDGVG

-1542 RGLGLYGKRAGAAR
+1542 RGLSLYGKRAGAAR
-1556 LLGQPEDLVAPQRDR
+1556 LLGRPEDLVAPQRDR
-1571 QTEAAWPDPESRPE
+1571 QMEFAWPDPG
-1585 RRLRPERGR
+1585 LRPERGR
-1594 SAVIGPPRGQPRQ
+1594 SAVIGPPRGQRRV

-1638 FGLGPRAGRS
+1638 FGLGPRAGRA
-1648 RRSGRHAALRYAA
+1648 RRPGRHAARRYAA

-1667 SGAGGHATGAGDD
+1667 SGGGHAISAGAG
-1680 RHATPPEQV
+1680 RHATPAEQV

-1708 HAGPADAEAD
+1708 HIGRVDAEAD

-1727 DGEWQ
+1727 DGATT
-1732 KFLRE
+1732 RIV
-1737 RQADIDEYV
+1737 RAHQAE
-1746 KEKMAEVKMAPEYA
+1746 MAVEYA

-1772 RIPAA
+1772 RIPAD

-1788 IARMLA
+1788 IARMLKK
-1794 RADTCSDLPQEKVN
+1794 ADACSDLPQEKVN
-1808 TIARGIA
+1808 TIAREIA

-1826 FARELVAGDQQ
+1826 FARELVASDQQ
-1837 IGTHRANPDPFYE
+1837 IRMYHVGPDPFYE
-1850 NLFVAQLRKDSGYG
+1850 YIFVAQLRKDSGS
-1864 RPDRQHPMRLNSDA
+1864 DRDGQHPMRLNA
-1878 LQERYT
+1878 GPLQERYT
-1884 DEVDMRVTD
+1884 REVDTRVAA
-1893 DLVSGLAMPTKEEHL
+1893 DLASGLGKPTKEEHL

-1913 LLPDRSEDEANIAT
+1913 LLPDRSEDEASIAA

-1943 LQHERAAVLQGLG
+1943 LQHERAGVLQGLG
-1956 SAGDIDEWDAEN
+1956 SAGDIDMWDAQD

-1993 GTMLPIDDAARGAA
+1993 ATMLPIDDAARGAA

-2012 KSAQVAN
+2012 KSAQVASDVLTN
-2019 DILSG
+2019 FS
-2024 FVWRPHMQQHGLEIT
+2024 WTPHMRQHGLAI

>member
-1 MLRDRMAIFH
+1 M
-11 LKAAIIS
+11 
-18 ASTGG
+18 
-23 SAVRAAAYR
+23 
-32 HAVRMVSHAF
+32 
-42 TETTSFTHKAQA
+42 
-54 MVHAE
+54 
-59 VALPE
+59 
-64 DAPEWAENAF
+64 
-74 GHAAFA
+74 
-80 DALRLVRADVQAQG
+80 
-94 SDMSEA
+94 
-100 AMQRAAMARVS
+100 
-111 ERLWNAVEHGEIRLN
+111 
-126 RIPTRARYAR
+126 
-136 SLTVALPRELDQAAQ
+136 
-151 IALMQGYVRASLSDR
+151 
-166 GMVADWVIHDKSDGN
+166 
-181 PHAHIM
+181 
-187 LTTRD
+187 
-192 LGSADWGRKRHDWN
+192 
-206 ARDVLSDLRSDWAQ
+206 
-220 HANLALERAGFNE
+220 
-233 RIDHRSNHAR
+233 
-243 GIYLAPD
+243 
-250 SYNPHVADH
+250 
-259 ARRQGE
+259 
-265 TAREALRCSD
+265 
-275 VADANALYLQHHP
+275 ADANALYLQHHP
-288 EHILVVVQAQRAVF
+288 AHILVVVQAQRAVF
-302 TRGDIVAAFEDRLML
+302 TRGDIVAGFQDRLML

-325 VGEAMGS
+325 VAEAMGS
-332 GGAVRLVQNS
+332 GAAVRLVQNS

-348 YVTTTRASEMQ
+348 YVTTARASEMQ

-374 AGSGPVAGSGPTA
+374 AGIGPVAGSGPTA

-402 RVAAEAM
+402 RVAAQAM
-409 LSPAPLTLV
+409 LSPTPLTLV

-461 GVRTAS
+461 GMRTAS

-474 WSRGEAPE
+474 WARGERPK
-482 RGRFVFIMDE
+482 RDRFVFIMDE

-504 AGVVSKM
+504 AGVVSAM

-615 AATGADCARIAL
+615 AATGAGCARIAL

-703 GTVVDTRAGGIDL
+703 GTVVDTRADGIDL

-765 AIYVALTRHR
+765 AVYVALTRHR

-846 ACGGVSFLDD
+846 ACGGVSFLGD

-879 VWKSGHDGAAAGRV
+879 VWKSGPDGAAAGRV
-893 QYAQDPTRVIDDLI
+893 QYAQDPTQVIDDLI

-1079 SGRLR
+1079 TGRLR

-1150 MHWRTA
+1150 MHWRTPW
-1156 ERAEALRLVAAG
+1156 RAEALRLVAAG
-1168 DARGVEMLRE
+1168 DARGVEMLRDAD
-1178 TGVIHADGTLRGA
+1178 VIHADGTLRD
-1191 AAAVALRYL
+1191 AAVAVAMEYL

-1231 HAFRAGFE
+1231 HPFRAGFE

-1255 RFIASA
+1255 RFIAA
-1261 RWQKD
+1261 GRWQKD

-1294 RIEGRSPQTGRM
+1294 RIDEGRNPQTGRM

-1312 YAPNSELPDWRF
+1312 YAPNSDLPDWRF

-1379 SAPSVI
+1379 SAPRVI

-1405 EAAGT
+1405 EAAG
-1410 GRTGM
+1410 GGAAGM

-1476 DMSDPR
+1476 DMSDAR
-1482 AWRRVLRRV
+1482 AWRRVLKRV

-1503 AAVAGRDGAG
+1503 AAVAGRDGAA

-1556 LLGQPEDLVAPQRDR
+1556 LLGRPEDLVAPQRDR
-1571 QTEAAWPDPESRPE
+1571 QTEFAWPDPG
-1585 RRLRPERGR
+1585 LRPERGR
-1594 SAVIGPPRGQPRQ
+1594 SAVIGPPRGQRRG

-1638 FGLGPRAGRS
+1638 FGLGPRAGRA
-1648 RRSGRHAALRYAA
+1648 RCPGRHAAGRYAA

-1667 SGAGGHATGAGDD
+1667 SGHAISAGAGW
-1680 RHATPPEQV
+1680 HATPAEQV

-1697 PRRAPVSGPEL
+1697 PRREPVSGPEL
-1708 HAGPADAEAD
+1708 HAGRVDAEAD

-1727 DGEWQ
+1727 DGATT
-1732 KFLRE
+1732 RIV
-1737 RQADIDEYV
+1737 RAHQAE
-1746 KEKMAEVKMAPEYA
+1746 MAVEYA

-1772 RIPAA
+1772 RIPAD

-1788 IARMLA
+1788 IARMLKN
-1794 RADTCSDLPQEKVN
+1794 ADTRSDLPQEKVN

-1826 FARELVAGDQQ
+1826 FARELVASDQE
-1837 IGTHRANPDPFYE
+1837 IATHADRPDPFYE
-1850 NLFVAQLRKDSGYG
+1850 YMFVAQLRTDSGS
-1864 RPDRQHPMRLNSDA
+1864 DRDGQHPMRLNSDA

-1884 DEVDMRVTD
+1884 REVDMRVAA
-1893 DLVSGLAMPTKEEHL
+1893 DLASGLARPTKEEHL

-1913 LLPDRSEDEANIAT
+1913 LLPDRSEDEASIAA

-1943 LQHERAAVLQGLG
+1943 LQRERAGVLQGLG
-1956 SAGDIDEWDAEN
+1956 SAGDIDQDDARR

-1981 IRALADPERDLP
+1981 IRALADPKRDLP
-1993 GTMLPIDDAARGAA
+1993 ATMLPIDDAARGAA

-2012 KSAQVAN
+2012 NSAQAAN
-2019 DILSG
+2019 DLLSD
-2024 FVWRPHMQQHGLEIT
+2024 FVWRPHMRQHGLAI
-2039 ESPSMSDG
+2039 ESPSMSRG
-2047 LGMWM
+2047 PGMAM